1 MSYLC
6 KKYVSCL
13 LLFTNALLRMCENK
27 CNFAP
32 SFIANSKIYIMNRV
46 LLFFA
51 LLLGMVCAL
60 PVSAQVSGVIVDETG
75 EPIIGASILEK
86 GTTNGT
92 ITDFDGNFTLDVAE
106 GAILEISYVG
116 YASQSLPAQANM
128 NVVLRED
135 TEVLEEVVVVGY
147 GVQKKSDLTGAISQV
162 NEKDLQKT
170 PAPSIGVALEGRAA
184 GLQVTGSGAPGSN
197 VSLNIRGIGS
207 INNSQPLIV
216 IDGVPTDVPLNM
228 INMDDVASVDVLKD
242 ASATAIYGS
251 RGAYGVVIITTKK
264 GENEKG
270 HISLKGS
277 FGFDQLQR
285 TLPLLKAYQFA
296 SLHNEMMAAAGQPQ
310 YPGYADP
317 LALGDGTDWMS
328 QLWQFAPT
336 QNYCLSYSG
345 GTQKSNFYVS
355 GAYYD
360 QRGIIKTTAYKRLT
374 IQFNHDTQL
383 FDWLKFGHKLSLN
396 HDIKS
401 GGEYNIQNTMRA
413 LPTQPIYNEDGSW
426 AGPVGLAMYVG
437 DIANPIGKMKENTST
452 TKGYNL
458 LGNIYAEIKPLDWLI
473 FKTTFG
479 MQVMYW
485 DTEGWTP
492 KYDWQPIAQPESQV
506 FRSFDKSVTWLW
518 DNTLTFIKTF
528 NQKHSFSAMI
538 GSSMQSNTYE
548 YMSGT
553 VQGFISESAR
563 QLSNGLLEPTIGGN
577 KSDWALL
584 SFMSRVTYGYDNR
597 YLLTATFR
605 ADGSS
610 RFAKKN
616 RWGFFPSVAVAWRM
630 SEEHW
635 FEKNFWL
642 TDLKLRAGYGLTG
655 NQASVGNYAYASQLQ
670 TVQYVFGDKQVAG
683 LAPWV
688 LPNPNVRWETVE
700 QYNVGADLSFFDQR
714 LHATVDWYI
723 KNTNDMLVPMSVP
736 ISSGYSDE
744 AVPSINAGRMR
755 NTGVEVSL
763 NSLNFKGDFTWTTT
777 VNFAYNRNIILSL
790 NDDVPMYFDC
800 NVHKIGYPVAAFY
813 GYVTDGIFQ
822 TQEEVDM
829 HAVQTIG
836 SDKYTS
842 TQPGD
847 IRFKD
852 LNGDGVINEDD
863 RTILGSPTPAWTF
876 SMNNRFEFYGVDIE
890 IYLQGA
896 AGNKIYNGNRSTLE
910 AMSVAQNQ
918 MTTVLDR
925 WRPGNPSNT
934 MPRAVFSDPNKN
946 NRVSDRFLEPGDYL
960 RLKSI
965 TVGYTLPK
973 KYTKKALM
981 DEVRLSI
988 SGANLYTLTR
998 YKGLDPEVGGS
1009 GIDSNVYPLTR
1020 NFTFGLNIIF

>member
-1 MSYLC
+1 M
-6 KKYVSCL
+6 
-13 LLFTNALLRMCENK
+13 
-27 CNFAP
+27 
-32 SFIANSKIYIMNRV
+32 
-46 LLFFA
+46 
-51 LLLGMVCAL
+51 
-60 PVSAQVSGVIVDETG
+60 
-75 EPIIGASILEK
+75 
-86 GTTNGT
+86 
-92 ITDFDGNFTLDVAE
+92 DVAE
-106 GAILEISYVG
+106 GATLEISYVG
-116 YASQSLPAQANM
+116 YATQSLKAAAGM
-128 NVVLRED
+128 HVVLKED

-147 GVQKKSDLTGAISQV
+147 GVQKKSDLTGSISQV
-162 NEKDLQKT
+162 SEKDLQKT
-170 PAPSIGVALEGRAA
+170 PAPSLGSALEGRAA

-228 INMDDVASVDVLKD
+228 INMDDVATVDVLKD

-296 SLHNEMMAAAGQPQ
+296 SLHNEMMANAGQPQ
-310 YPGYADP
+310 NPAFADP
-317 LALGDGTDWMS
+317 KALGDGTDWMS
-328 QLWQFAPT
+328 ELWQFAPT
-336 QNYCLSYSG
+336 QNYSLSYSG

-355 GAYYD
+355 GAFYD
-360 QRGIIKTTAYKRLT
+360 QKGIIKTTAYRRITL
-374 IQFNHDTQL
+374 QFNHDTQL
-383 FDWLKFGHKLSLN
+383 LNWLKFGHKLSLN

-413 LPTQPIYNEDGSW
+413 LPTQAIKNEDGTW

-437 DIANPIGKMKENTST
+437 DIANPVGKMMENTSS

-479 MQVMYW
+479 IQVMYW
-485 DTEGWTP
+485 DQQSWTP
-492 KYDWQPIAQPESQV
+492 AYDWQPIAQPESQA
-506 FRSFDKSVTWLW
+506 FRSFDKSITWLW
-518 DNTLTFIKTF
+518 DNTLSFVKTF
-528 NQKHSFSAMI
+528 KDKHNFTAMI
-538 GSSMQSNTYE
+538 GSSMQANDYE
-548 YMSGT
+548 FMSGA
-553 VQGFISESAR
+553 VQGFVSENAR
-563 QLSNGLLEPTIGGN
+563 QLSNGLLEPTIYGN

-584 SFMSRVTYGYDNR
+584 SFMGRVTYGYDNR

-616 RWGFFPSVAVAWRM
+616 RWGYFPSVALAWRM

-635 FEKNFWL
+635 FKKSFWL
-642 TDLKLRAGYGLTG
+642 TDFKLRAGYGLTG
-655 NQASVGNYAYASQLQ
+655 NQASVSNYAYASKLQ
-670 TVQYVFGDKQVAG
+670 TVQYSFGDKQVGG
-683 LAPWV
+683 LAPWE

-700 QYNVGADLSFFDQR
+700 QYNVGADFAFFDQR
-714 LHATVDWYI
+714 LHVTVDWYI

-744 AVPSINAGRMR
+744 AVPSINAGKMR

-763 NSLNFKGDFTWTTT
+763 NSLNFKKKNFTWTTT
-777 VNFAYNRNIILSL
+777 VNFAYNRNMILSL

-800 NVHKIGYPVAAFY
+800 NIHKVGYPVAAFY

-822 TQEEVDM
+822 SQEEVEQ

-836 SDKYTS
+836 SDQYTS

-863 RTILGSPTPAWTF
+863 RTILGSPTPSWTF

-890 IYLQGA
+890 LYLQGA
-896 AGNKIYNGNRSTLE
+896 AGNMIYNGNRSTLE

-918 MTTVLDR
+918 LTSTLDR
-925 WRPGNPSNT
+925 WRPDYHST
-934 MPRAVFSDPNKN
+934 MMPRAVFSDPNKN
-946 NRVSDRFLEPGDYL
+946 NRVSDRFLEKGDYL

-965 TVGYTLPK
+965 TIGYTLPK
-973 KYTKKALM
+973 HLTSKARM
-981 DEVRLSI
+981 DEVRFSV
-988 SGANLYTLTR
+988 SGQNLYTFTR
-998 YKGLDPEVGGS
+998 YTGLDPEVGGS

-1020 NFTFGLNIIF
+1020 NFTFGINITF

>member
-1 MSYLC
+1 MV
-6 KKYVSCL
+6 KKFLKLSMLCL
-13 LLFTNALLRMCENK
+13 LLACT
-27 CNFAP
+27 
-32 SFIANSKIYIMNRV
+32 
-46 LLFFA
+46 
-51 LLLGMVCAL
+51 L
-60 PVSAQVSGVIVDETG
+60 PLCAQVSGVIVDETG

-92 ITDFDGNFTLDVAE
+92 ITDFDGNFVLDVAE
-106 GAILEISYVG
+106 GATLEISYVG
-116 YASQSLPAQANM
+116 YATQSLPAHADM
-128 NVVLRED
+128 HVVLKED

-147 GVQKKSDLTGAISQV
+147 GVQKKSDLTGSIAQV

-170 PAPSIGVALEGRAA
+170 PAPSLGSALEGRAA

-270 HISLKGS
+270 HINLKAS

-296 SLHNEMMAAAGQPQ
+296 SLHNEMMANAGQPQ
-310 YPGYADP
+310 NPLFADP
-317 LALGDGTDWMS
+317 MTLGAGTDWMS
-328 QLWQFAPT
+328 ELWQFAPT
-336 QNYCLSYSG
+336 QNYSLSYSG
-345 GTQKSNFYVS
+345 GTKKSNFYVS
-355 GAYYD
+355 GAFYD
-360 QRGIIKTTAYKRLT
+360 QKGIIKTTAYRRITL
-374 IQFNHDTQL
+374 QFNHDTQL

-396 HDIKS
+396 HDVKS

-413 LPTQPIYNEDGSW
+413 LPTQAIYNEDGSW

-437 DIANPIGKMKENTST
+437 DIANPIGKMKMNTSS

-485 DTEGWTP
+485 DTESWTP
-492 KYDWQPIAQPESQV
+492 AYDWQPIVQPESQV
-506 FRSFDKSVTWLW
+506 FHSFDKSVTWLW
-518 DNTLTFIKTF
+518 DNTLSFVKTF
-528 NQKHSFSAMI
+528 NDKHNFTAMI
-538 GSSMQSNTYE
+538 GSSMQANAYE
-548 YMSGT
+548 FMSGA
-553 VQGFISESAR
+553 VQGFVSENAR
-563 QLSNGLLEPTIGGN
+563 QLSNGLLEPTIYGN
-577 KSDWALL
+577 KSDWSLL
-584 SFMSRVTYGYDNR
+584 SFMGRVTYGYDNR
-597 YLLTATFR
+597 YLVTATFR

-616 RWGFFPSVAVAWRM
+616 RWGFFPSVALAWRM
-630 SEEHW
+630 SEENW
-635 FEKNFWL
+635 FEKTFWL
-642 TDLKLRAGYGLTG
+642 SDLKLRAGYGLTG

-670 TVQYVFGDKQVAG
+670 TVQYVFGDKQVGG

-700 QYNVGADLSFFDQR
+700 QYNVGADFAFFDQR

-763 NSLNFKGDFTWTTT
+763 NSLNFKKTNFTWTTT
-777 VNFAYNRNIILSL
+777 VNLAYNHNVILSL
-790 NDDVPMYFDC
+790 NDNVPMYFDC
-800 NVHKIGYPVAAFY
+800 NIHKVGYPVAAFY

-822 TQEEVDM
+822 TEEEVNL

-836 SDKYTS
+836 SDKFTS

-863 RTILGSPTPAWTF
+863 RTILGTPTPSWTF
-876 SMNNRFEFYGVDIE
+876 SMNNRFEFYGVDVE
-890 IYLQGA
+890 VYLQGA

-918 MTTVLDR
+918 LTSTLDR
-925 WRPGNPSNT
+925 WRPDYHSTT

-946 NRVSDRFLEPGDYL
+946 NRVSDRFLESGDYL

-965 TVGYTLPK
+965 TIGYTLPK
-973 KYTKKALM
+973 KYTQKALM
-981 DEVRLSI
+981 EEVRFSI
-988 SGANLYTLTR
+988 SGQNLYTLTR
-998 YKGLDPEVGGS
+998 YTGLDPEVGGS
-1009 GIDSNVYPLTR
+1009 GIDSNVYPMTR
-1020 NFTFGLNIIF
+1020 NFTFGLNITF

>member
-1 MSYLC
+1 MKRLSKL
-6 KKYVSCL
+6 SIIWML
-13 LLFTNALLRMCENK
+13 LT
-27 CNFAP
+27 
-32 SFIANSKIYIMNRV
+32 
-46 LLFFA
+46 
-51 LLLGMVCAL
+51 CAL
-60 PVSAQVSGVIVDETG
+60 PLSAQVTGVIVDETG

-106 GAILEISYVG
+106 GATLEISYVG
-116 YASQSLPAQANM
+116 YATQSLKAAVSM
-128 NVVLRED
+128 HVVMKED

-147 GVQKKSDLTGAISQV
+147 GVQKKSDLTGSIAQV
-162 NEKDLQKT
+162 TEKDLQKQ

-296 SLHNEMMAAAGQPQ
+296 SLHNEMMANAGQPQ
-310 YPGYADP
+310 NPAFADP
-317 LALGDGTDWMS
+317 TALGDGTDWMS

-336 QNYCLSYSG
+336 QNYSLSYSG
-345 GTQKSNFYVS
+345 GTKKSNFYVS
-355 GAYYD
+355 GAFYD
-360 QRGIIKTTAYKRLT
+360 QKGIIQTTAYRRITL
-374 IQFNHDTQL
+374 QFNHDTQL

-413 LPTQPIYNEDGSW
+413 LPTQAIYNEDGSW

-437 DIANPIGKMKENTST
+437 DIANPIGKMKMNTSA

-479 MQVMYW
+479 IQVMYW
-485 DTEGWTP
+485 DKESWTP
-492 KYDWQPIAQPESQV
+492 AYDWQPIAQPESQV
-506 FRSFDKSVTWLW
+506 FRSFDKSITWLW
-518 DNTLTFIKTF
+518 DNTLSFVKTF
-528 NQKHSFSAMI
+528 KDKHNFTAMI
-538 GSSMQSNTYE
+538 GSSMQANDYE
-548 YMSGT
+548 FMSGA
-553 VQGFISESAR
+553 VQGFVSENAR
-563 QLSNGLLEPTIGGN
+563 QLSNGLLEPTIYGN

-584 SFMSRVTYGYDNR
+584 SFMGRVTYGYDNR

-616 RWGFFPSVAVAWRM
+616 RWGYFPSVALAWRM

-635 FEKNFWL
+635 FKKSFWL

-670 TVQYVFGDKQVAG
+670 TVQYSFGDKQVGG

-700 QYNVGADLSFFDQR
+700 QYNVGADFSFFDQR

-763 NSLNFKGDFTWTTT
+763 NSLNFKKTNFTWTTT
-777 VNFAYNRNIILSL
+777 VNFAYNHNMILSL
-790 NDDVPMYFDC
+790 NDNVPMYFDC
-800 NVHKIGYPVAAFY
+800 NIHKVGYPVAAFY

-822 TQEEVDM
+822 TQEEVDQ

-863 RTILGSPTPAWTF
+863 RTILGSPTPTWTF
-876 SMNNRFEFYGVDIE
+876 SMSNRFEFYGVDIE

-918 MTTVLDR
+918 LTTVLDR
-925 WRPGNPSNT
+925 WRPDYHSTT

-946 NRVSDRFLEPGDYL
+946 NRVSDRFLEDGDYL
-960 RLKSI
+960 RLKNI
-965 TVGYTLPK
+965 TIGYTLPK

-981 DEVRLSI
+981 EEVRFSI
-988 SGANLYTLTR
+988 SGQNLYTLTR
-998 YKGLDPEVGGS
+998 YTGLDPEVGGS

-1020 NFTFGLNIIF
+1020 NFTFGLNITF

>member
-1 MSYLC
+1 MKRLSKFSILW
-6 KKYVSCL
+6 
-13 LLFTNALLRMCENK
+13 
-27 CNFAP
+27 
-32 SFIANSKIYIMNRV
+32 SFLACTLSI
-46 LLFFA
+46 
-51 LLLGMVCAL
+51 
-60 PVSAQVSGVIVDETG
+60 SAQVGGVIVDETG

-106 GAILEISYVG
+106 GATLEISYVG
-116 YASQSLPAQANM
+116 YATQSLKAAAGM
-128 NVVLRED
+128 HVVLKED

-147 GVQKKSDLTGAISQV
+147 GVQKKSDLTGSISQV
-162 NEKDLQKT
+162 SEKDLQKT
-170 PAPSIGVALEGRAA
+170 PAPSLGSALEGRAA

-228 INMDDVASVDVLKD
+228 INMDDVATVDVLKD

-296 SLHNEMMAAAGQPQ
+296 SLHNEMMANAGQPQ
-310 YPGYADP
+310 NPAFADP
-317 LALGDGTDWMS
+317 KALGDGTDWMS
-328 QLWQFAPT
+328 ELWQFAPT
-336 QNYCLSYSG
+336 QNYSLSYSG

-355 GAYYD
+355 GAFYD
-360 QRGIIKTTAYKRLT
+360 QKGIIKTTAYRRITL
-374 IQFNHDTQL
+374 QFNHDTQL
-383 FDWLKFGHKLSLN
+383 LNWLKFGHKLSLN

-413 LPTQPIYNEDGSW
+413 LPTQAIKNEDGTW

-437 DIANPIGKMKENTST
+437 DIANPVGKMMENTSS

-479 MQVMYW
+479 IQVMYW
-485 DTEGWTP
+485 DQQSWTP
-492 KYDWQPIAQPESQV
+492 AYDWQPIAQPESQV
-506 FRSFDKSVTWLW
+506 FRSFDKSITWLW
-518 DNTLTFIKTF
+518 DNTLSFVKTF
-528 NQKHSFSAMI
+528 KDKHNFTAMI
-538 GSSMQSNTYE
+538 GSSMQANDYE
-548 YMSGT
+548 FMSGA
-553 VQGFISESAR
+553 VQGFVSENAR
-563 QLSNGLLEPTIGGN
+563 QLSNGLLEPTIYGN

-584 SFMSRVTYGYDNR
+584 SFMGRVTYGYDNR

-616 RWGFFPSVAVAWRM
+616 RWGYFPSVALAWRM

-635 FEKNFWL
+635 FKKSFWL
-642 TDLKLRAGYGLTG
+642 TDFKLRAGYGLTG
-655 NQASVGNYAYASQLQ
+655 NQASVSNYAYASKLQ
-670 TVQYVFGDKQVAG
+670 TVQYSFGDKQVGG
-683 LAPWV
+683 LAPWE

-700 QYNVGADLSFFDQR
+700 QYNVGADFAFFDQR

-744 AVPSINAGRMR
+744 AVPSINAGKMR

-763 NSLNFKGDFTWTTT
+763 NSLNFKKKNFTWTTT
-777 VNFAYNRNIILSL
+777 VNFAYNRNMILSL

-800 NVHKIGYPVAAFY
+800 NIHKVGYPVAAFY

-822 TQEEVDM
+822 SQEEVDQ

-836 SDKYTS
+836 SDQYTS

-863 RTILGSPTPAWTF
+863 RTILGSPTPSWTF

-890 IYLQGA
+890 LYLQGA
-896 AGNKIYNGNRSTLE
+896 AGNMIYNGNRSTLE

-918 MTTVLDR
+918 LTSTLDR
-925 WRPGNPSNT
+925 WRPDYHSTT

-946 NRVSDRFLEPGDYL
+946 NRVSDRFLEKGDYL

-965 TVGYTLPK
+965 TIGYTLPK
-973 KYTKKALM
+973 HLTSKARM
-981 DEVRLSI
+981 DEVRFSV
-988 SGANLYTLTR
+988 SGQNLYTFTR
-998 YKGLDPEVGGS
+998 YTGLDPEVGGS

-1020 NFTFGLNIIF
+1020 NFTFGINITF

>member
-1 MSYLC
+1 MKRLSKFSILW
-6 KKYVSCL
+6 
-13 LLFTNALLRMCENK
+13 LFLACTL
-27 CNFAP
+27 
-32 SFIANSKIYIMNRV
+32 SI
-46 LLFFA
+46 
-51 LLLGMVCAL
+51 
-60 PVSAQVSGVIVDETG
+60 SAQVGGVIVDETG

-106 GAILEISYVG
+106 GATLEISYVG
-116 YASQSLPAQANM
+116 YATQSLKAAAGM
-128 NVVLRED
+128 HVVLKED

-147 GVQKKSDLTGAISQV
+147 GVQKKSDLTGSISQV
-162 NEKDLQKT
+162 SEKDLQKT
-170 PAPSIGVALEGRAA
+170 PAPSLGSALEGRAA

-228 INMDDVASVDVLKD
+228 INMDDVATVDVLKD

-296 SLHNEMMAAAGQPQ
+296 SLHNEMMANAGQPQ
-310 YPGYADP
+310 NPAFADP
-317 LALGDGTDWMS
+317 KALGDGTDWMS
-328 QLWQFAPT
+328 ELWQFAPT
-336 QNYCLSYSG
+336 QNYSLSYSG

-355 GAYYD
+355 GAFYD
-360 QRGIIKTTAYKRLT
+360 QKGIIKTTAYRRITL
-374 IQFNHDTQL
+374 QFNHDTQL
-383 FDWLKFGHKLSLN
+383 LNWLKFGHKLSLN

-413 LPTQPIYNEDGSW
+413 LPTQAIKNEDGTW

-437 DIANPIGKMKENTST
+437 DIANPVGKMMENTSS

-479 MQVMYW
+479 IQVMYW
-485 DTEGWTP
+485 DQQSWTP
-492 KYDWQPIAQPESQV
+492 AYDWQPIAQPESQA
-506 FRSFDKSVTWLW
+506 FRSFDKSITWLW
-518 DNTLTFIKTF
+518 DNTLSFVKTF
-528 NQKHSFSAMI
+528 KDKHNFTAMI
-538 GSSMQSNTYE
+538 GSSMQANDYE
-548 YMSGT
+548 FMSGA
-553 VQGFISESAR
+553 VQGFVSENAR
-563 QLSNGLLEPTIGGN
+563 QLSNGLLEPTIYGN

-584 SFMSRVTYGYDNR
+584 SFMGRVTYGYDNR

-616 RWGFFPSVAVAWRM
+616 RWGYFPSVALAWRM

-635 FEKNFWL
+635 FKKSFWL
-642 TDLKLRAGYGLTG
+642 TDFKLRAGYGLTG
-655 NQASVGNYAYASQLQ
+655 NQASVSNYAYASKLQ
-670 TVQYVFGDKQVAG
+670 TVQYSFGDKQVGG
-683 LAPWV
+683 LAPWE

-700 QYNVGADLSFFDQR
+700 QYNVGADFAFFDQR

-744 AVPSINAGRMR
+744 AVPSINAGKMR

-763 NSLNFKGDFTWTTT
+763 NSLNFKKKNFTWTTT
-777 VNFAYNRNIILSL
+777 VNFAYNRNMILSL

-800 NVHKIGYPVAAFY
+800 NIHKVGYPVAAFY

-822 TQEEVDM
+822 SQEEVDQ

-836 SDKYTS
+836 SDQYTS

-863 RTILGSPTPAWTF
+863 RTILGSPTPSWTF

-890 IYLQGA
+890 LYLQGA
-896 AGNKIYNGNRSTLE
+896 AGNMIYNGNRSTLE

-918 MTTVLDR
+918 LTSTLDR
-925 WRPGNPSNT
+925 WRLDYHSTT

-946 NRVSDRFLEPGDYL
+946 NRVSDRFLEKGDYL

-965 TVGYTLPK
+965 TIGYTLPK
-973 KYTKKALM
+973 HLTSKARM
-981 DEVRLSI
+981 DEVRFSV
-988 SGANLYTLTR
+988 SGQNLYTFTR
-998 YKGLDPEVGGS
+998 YTGLDPEVGGS

-1020 NFTFGLNIIF
+1020 NFTFGINITF

>member
-1 MSYLC
+1 MKRLSKFSILW
-6 KKYVSCL
+6 
-13 LLFTNALLRMCENK
+13 LFLACTL
-27 CNFAP
+27 
-32 SFIANSKIYIMNRV
+32 SI
-46 LLFFA
+46 
-51 LLLGMVCAL
+51 
-60 PVSAQVSGVIVDETG
+60 SAQVGGVIVDETG

-106 GAILEISYVG
+106 GATLEISYVG
-116 YASQSLPAQANM
+116 YATQSLKAAAGM
-128 NVVLRED
+128 HVVLKED

-147 GVQKKSDLTGAISQV
+147 GVQKKSDLTGSISQV
-162 NEKDLQKT
+162 SEKDLQKT
-170 PAPSIGVALEGRAA
+170 PAPSLGSALEGRAA

-228 INMDDVASVDVLKD
+228 INMDDVATVDVLKD

-296 SLHNEMMAAAGQPQ
+296 SLHNEMMANAGQPQ
-310 YPGYADP
+310 NPAFADP
-317 LALGDGTDWMS
+317 KALGDGTDWMS
-328 QLWQFAPT
+328 ELWQFAPT
-336 QNYCLSYSG
+336 QNYSLSYSG

-355 GAYYD
+355 GAFYD
-360 QRGIIKTTAYKRLT
+360 QKGIIKTTAYRRITL
-374 IQFNHDTQL
+374 QFNHDTQL
-383 FDWLKFGHKLSLN
+383 LNWLKFGHKLSLN

-413 LPTQPIYNEDGSW
+413 LPTQAIKNEDGTW

-437 DIANPIGKMKENTST
+437 DIANPVGKMMENTSS

-479 MQVMYW
+479 IQVMYW
-485 DTEGWTP
+485 DQQSWTP
-492 KYDWQPIAQPESQV
+492 AYDWQPIAQPESQA
-506 FRSFDKSVTWLW
+506 FRSFDKSITWLW
-518 DNTLTFIKTF
+518 DNTLSFVKTF
-528 NQKHSFSAMI
+528 KDKHNFTAMI
-538 GSSMQSNTYE
+538 GSSMQANDYE
-548 YMSGT
+548 FMSGA
-553 VQGFISESAR
+553 VQGFVSENAR
-563 QLSNGLLEPTIGGN
+563 QLSNGLLEPTIYGN

-584 SFMSRVTYGYDNR
+584 SFMGRVTYGYDNR

-616 RWGFFPSVAVAWRM
+616 RWGYFPSVALAWRM

-635 FEKNFWL
+635 FKKSFWL
-642 TDLKLRAGYGLTG
+642 TDFKLRAGYGLTG
-655 NQASVGNYAYASQLQ
+655 NQASVSNYAYASKLQ
-670 TVQYVFGDKQVAG
+670 TVQYSFGDKQVGG
-683 LAPWV
+683 LAPWE

-700 QYNVGADLSFFDQR
+700 QYNVGADFAFFDQR

-744 AVPSINAGRMR
+744 AVPSINAGKMR

-763 NSLNFKGDFTWTTT
+763 NSLNFKKKNFTWTTT
-777 VNFAYNRNIILSL
+777 VNFAYNRNMILSL

-800 NVHKIGYPVAAFY
+800 NIHKVGYPVAAFY

-822 TQEEVDM
+822 SQEEVDQ

-836 SDKYTS
+836 SDPYTS

-852 LNGDGVINEDD
+852 INGDGVINEDD
-863 RTILGSPTPAWTF
+863 RTILGSPTPSWTF

-890 IYLQGA
+890 LYLQGA
-896 AGNKIYNGNRSTLE
+896 AGNMIYNGNRSTLE

-918 MTTVLDR
+918 LTSTLDR
-925 WRPGNPSNT
+925 WRPDYHSTT

-946 NRVSDRFLEPGDYL
+946 NRVSDRFLEKGDYL

-965 TVGYTLPK
+965 TIGYTLPK
-973 KYTKKALM
+973 HLTSKARM
-981 DEVRLSI
+981 DEVRFSV
-988 SGANLYTLTR
+988 SGQNLYTFTR
-998 YKGLDPEVGGS
+998 YTGLDPEVGGS

-1020 NFTFGLNIIF
+1020 NFTFGINITF

>member
-1 MSYLC
+1 MNTKSIPITLI
-6 KKYVSCL
+6 
-13 LLFTNALLRMCENK
+13 LLFACV
-27 CNFAP
+27 FP
-32 SFIANSKIYIMNRV
+32 FW
-46 LLFFA
+46 
-51 LLLGMVCAL
+51 
-60 PVSAQVSGVIVDETG
+60 AQVSGVILDENG
-75 EPIIGASILEK
+75 EPVIGASILEK

-92 ITDFDGNFTLDVAE
+92 ITDFDGNFMLDVAE
-106 GAILEISYVG
+106 GATLEISYVG
-116 YASQSLPAQANM
+116 YATQSLPAAANM
-128 NVVLRED
+128 RIVLKED

-162 NEKDLQKT
+162 TEKDLQKV

-264 GENEKG
+264 GDNEKG
-270 HISLKGS
+270 HINLKAS

-285 TLPLLKAYQFA
+285 TLSLLKAYQFA
-296 SLHNEMMAAAGQPQ
+296 SLHNEMMEAAGQPQ
-310 YPGYADP
+310 YSGYADP
-317 LALGDGTDWMS
+317 LVFGDGTDWMS
-328 QLWQFAPT
+328 ELWQFAPT
-336 QNYCLSYSG
+336 QNYSLSYSG
-345 GTQKSNFYVS
+345 GTKKSNFYVS

-360 QRGIIKTTAYKRLT
+360 QKGIIKTTAYKRLT
-374 IQFNHDTQL
+374 LQFNHDTQL

-401 GGEYNIQNTMRA
+401 GGAYNIQNTMRA
-413 LPTQPIYNEDGSW
+413 LPTQPIYNEDGTW

-437 DIANPIGKMKENTST
+437 DIANPIGKMMENTST
-452 TKGYNL
+452 TKGYNI
-458 LGNIYAEIKPLDWLI
+458 LGNIYAEIKPVDWLI

-479 MQVMYW
+479 IQALFW
-485 DTEGWTP
+485 DKEGWTP
-492 KYDWQPIAQPESQV
+492 KYDWQPIAQPESEAS
-506 FRSFDKSVTWLW
+506 REFDKSITWLW
-518 DNTLTFIKTF
+518 DNTLTFVKTF
-528 NQKHSFSAMI
+528 KQKHNFTAMI
-538 GSSMQSNTYE
+538 GSSMQANTYE
-548 YMSGT
+548 FMSGS
-553 VQGFISESAR
+553 VQGFISETAK
-563 QLSNGLLEPTIGGN
+563 QLSNGLLEPTIYGN

-584 SFMSRVTYGYDNR
+584 SFMGRVTYGYDNR

-616 RWGFFPSVAVAWRM
+616 RWGYFPSVALAWRM

-642 TDLKLRAGYGLTG
+642 SDLKLRAGYGQTG

-670 TVQYVFGDKQVAG
+670 TVQYVLGDKQVPG

-700 QYNVGADLSFFDQR
+700 QYNVGADFAFFDQR

-723 KNTNDMLVPMSVP
+723 KNTHDMLVPMSVP

-763 NSLNFKGDFTWTTT
+763 NSLNFKKTNFTWTTT
-777 VNFAYNRNIILSL
+777 VNFAYNHNTILSL

-800 NVHKIGYPVAAFY
+800 NIHKVGYPVAAFY

-836 SDKYTS
+836 SDKYSS

-852 LNGDGVINEDD
+852 LNGDGIINEDD
-863 RTILGSPTPAWTF
+863 RTVLGSPTPTWTF
-876 SMNNRFEFYGVDIE
+876 SMNNRFGFYGVDVE
-890 IYLQGA
+890 VYLQGA

-925 WRPGNPSNT
+925 WRPDNPTNT

-946 NRVSDRFLEPGDYL
+946 NRVSDRFLESGDYL

-965 TVGYTLPK
+965 TIGYTLPK

-981 DEVRLSI
+981 DEVRFSF
-988 SGANLYTLTR
+988 SGQNLYTLTR
-998 YKGLDPEVGGS
+998 YTGLDPEVGGS

-1020 NFTFGLNIIF
+1020 NFTFGLNITF

>member
-1 MSYLC
+1 MKRKTILSI
-6 KKYVSCL
+6 
-13 LLFTNALLRMCENK
+13 
-27 CNFAP
+27 
-32 SFIANSKIYIMNRV
+32 FI
-46 LLFFA
+46 F
-51 LLLGMVCAL
+51 LLGGMSMLC
-60 PVSAQVSGVIVDETG
+60 AQVTGVIVDETG

-92 ITDFDGNFTLDVAE
+92 ITDFDGNFVLNVAE
-106 GAILEISYVG
+106 GAMLEISYVG
-116 YASQSLPAQANM
+116 YASQTLPAAATM
-128 NVVLRED
+128 NVVLKED
-135 TEVLEEVVVVGY
+135 TEVLDEVVVVGY

-162 NEKDLQKT
+162 SEKDLQKT

-264 GENEKG
+264 GENEQG
-270 HISLKGS
+270 HISIKAS
-277 FGFDQLQR
+277 YGFDHIQR
-285 TLPLLKAYQFA
+285 KMSLLNAYQFA
-296 SLHNEMMAAAGQPQ
+296 SLHNEMMAAAGLPQ
-310 YPGYADP
+310 YLGYENP
-317 LALGDGTDWMS
+317 MALGVGTDWME
-328 QLWQFAPT
+328 QLWQYAPT
-336 QNYCLSYSG
+336 QNYSLSYSG
-345 GTQKSNFYVS
+345 GTKKSNFYVS

-360 QRGIIKTTAYKRLT
+360 QKGIIKTTDYKRITL
-374 IQFNHDTQL
+374 QFNHDTQL

-396 HDIKS
+396 HDIKAS
-401 GGEYNIQNTMRA
+401 GEYNIQNAMRA

-437 DIANPIGKMKENTST
+437 DIANPIGKMMENTSQ

-458 LGNIYAEIKPLDWLI
+458 LGNIYAEIKPVDWII

-479 MQVMYW
+479 FQAMFW

-492 KYDWQPIAQPESQV
+492 AYDWQPIAQPESQV
-506 FRSFDKSVTWLW
+506 FREYDKSITWLW
-518 DNTLTFIKTF
+518 DNTLTFVKTF
-528 NQKHSFSAMI
+528 KQKHNFSAMV
-538 GSSMQSNTYE
+538 GSSMQANTYE
-548 YMSGT
+548 YMNGT

-563 QLSNGLLEPTIGGN
+563 QLSNGLLEPTMVGN

-584 SFMSRVTYGYDNR
+584 SFMGRVTYGYDNR
-597 YLLTATFR
+597 YLLTATVR

-616 RWGFFPSVAVAWRM
+616 RWGIFPSVALAWRM

-642 TDLKLRAGYGLTG
+642 TDLKLRAGYGQTG

-670 TVQYVFGDKQVAG
+670 TVQYVFGDKQVPG

-714 LHATVDWYI
+714 LHATLDWYI

-744 AVPSINAGRMR
+744 AVPNINAGRMR

-763 NSLNFKGDFTWTTT
+763 NSLNFKGAFTWTTT
-777 VNFAYNRNIILSL
+777 VNFSYNHNLLLSL

-800 NVHKIGYPVAAFY
+800 NVHKVGYPVAAFY

-822 TQEEVDM
+822 TQEEIDN
-829 HAVQTIG
+829 HAIQTVG
-836 SDKYTS
+836 SDPYTS

-852 LNGDGVINEDD
+852 LNNDGVINEDD
-863 RTILGSPTPAWTF
+863 RTILGSPTPTWTF

-890 IYLQGA
+890 LYLQGA
-896 AGNKIYNGNRSTLE
+896 AGNKIYNGNRATLE

-918 MTTVLDR
+918 STSTLDR
-925 WRPGNPSNT
+925 WRQDNPSQT

-946 NRVSDRFLEPGDYL
+946 NRTSDRFLEPGDYL
-960 RLKSI
+960 RIKNI
-965 TVGYTLPK
+965 TIGYTLPK

-981 DEVRLSI
+981 DEVRFSV
-988 SGANLYTLTR
+988 SGQNLYTLTR
-998 YKGLDPEVGGS
+998 YTGLDPEVGGS

-1020 NFTFGLNIIF
+1020 NFTFGLNIVF

>member
-1 MSYLC
+1 M
-6 KKYVSCL
+6 KKRLAKLSILWL
-13 LLFTNALLRMCENK
+13 LLACTLSL
-27 CNFAP
+27 
-32 SFIANSKIYIMNRV
+32 
-46 LLFFA
+46 
-51 LLLGMVCAL
+51 
-60 PVSAQVSGVIVDETG
+60 SAQVSGVIVDETG

-106 GAILEISYVG
+106 GATLEISYVG
-116 YASQSLPAQANM
+116 YATQSLAAAAGM
-128 NVVLRED
+128 RVVLKED

-147 GVQKKSDLTGAISQV
+147 GVQKKSDLTGSISQV
-162 NEKDLQKT
+162 SEKDLQKT
-170 PAPSIGVALEGRAA
+170 PAPSLGSALEGRAA
-184 GLQVTGSGAPGSN
+184 GLQVTGVGAPGDN
-197 VSLNIRGIGS
+197 VRLTIRGVGS
-207 INNSQPLIV
+207 IENSDPLIV

-251 RGAYGVVIITTKK
+251 RGAYGVVIITTKR

-296 SLHNEMMAAAGQPQ
+296 SLHNEMMANAGEPQ
-310 YPGYADP
+310 NPAFADP
-317 LALGDGTDWMS
+317 KALGDGTDWMS
-328 QLWQFAPT
+328 ELWQFAPT
-336 QNYCLSYSG
+336 QNYSLSYSG

-355 GAYYD
+355 GAFYD
-360 QRGIIKTTAYKRLT
+360 QKGIIKTTAYRRITL
-374 IQFNHDTQL
+374 QFNHDTQIL
-383 FDWLKFGHKLSLN
+383 NWLKFGHKLSLN
-396 HDIKS
+396 HDVKS

-413 LPTQPIYNEDGSW
+413 LPTQAIFNEDGSW

-437 DIANPIGKMKENTST
+437 DIANPIGKMKMNTNS

-479 MQVMYW
+479 IQVMYW
-485 DTEGWTP
+485 DKQSWTP
-492 KYDWQPIAQPESQV
+492 AYDWQPIAQPESQV
-506 FRSFDKSVTWLW
+506 FRSFDKSITWLW
-518 DNTLTFIKTF
+518 DNTLSFVKTF
-528 NQKHSFSAMI
+528 KEKHNFTAMI
-538 GSSMQSNTYE
+538 GSSMQANDYE
-548 YMSGT
+548 FMSGA
-553 VQGFISESAR
+553 VQGFVSENAR
-563 QLSNGLLEPTIGGN
+563 QLSNGLLEPTIYGN

-584 SFMSRVTYGYDNR
+584 SFMGRVTYGYDNR

-616 RWGFFPSVAVAWRM
+616 RWGYFPSVALAWRM

-635 FEKNFWL
+635 FKKSFWL

-655 NQASVGNYAYASQLQ
+655 NQASVGNYAYASKLQ
-670 TVQYVFGDKQVAG
+670 TVQYSFGDKQVGG
-683 LAPWV
+683 LAPWE

-700 QYNVGADLSFFDQR
+700 QYNVGADFAFFDQR

-744 AVPSINAGRMR
+744 AVPRINAGKMR

-763 NSLNFKGDFTWTTT
+763 NSLNFKNKNFTWTTT
-777 VNFAYNRNIILSL
+777 VNFAYNHNVILSL

-800 NVHKIGYPVAAFY
+800 NIHKVGCPVAAFY

-822 TQEEVDM
+822 TQDEVDQ

-863 RTILGSPTPAWTF
+863 RTILGSPTPSWTF

-890 IYLQGA
+890 LYLQGA
-896 AGNKIYNGNRSTLE
+896 AGNMIYNGNRSTLE

-918 MTTVLDR
+918 LTSTLDR
-925 WRPGNPSNT
+925 WRPDHHSTT

-946 NRVSDRFLEPGDYL
+946 NRVSDRFLEKGDYL

-965 TVGYTLPK
+965 TIGYTLPK
-973 KYTKKALM
+973 HLTMKAHM
-981 DEVRLSI
+981 EEVRFSV
-988 SGANLYTLTR
+988 SGQNLYTFTR
-998 YKGLDPEVGGS
+998 YTGLDPEVGGS

-1020 NFTFGLNIIF
+1020 NFTFGLNITF

>member
-1 MSYLC
+1 M
-6 KKYVSCL
+6 L
-13 LLFTNALLRMCENK
+13 LT
-27 CNFAP
+27 
-32 SFIANSKIYIMNRV
+32 
-46 LLFFA
+46 
-51 LLLGMVCAL
+51 CAL
-60 PVSAQVSGVIVDETG
+60 AMSAQVSGVIVDETG

-92 ITDFDGNFTLDVAE
+92 ITDYDGNFTLDVAE
-106 GAILEISYVG
+106 GAMLDISYVG
-116 YASQSLPAQANM
+116 YAPQSVKATAGM
-128 NVVLRED
+128 HIVLKED

-147 GVQKKSDLTGAISQV
+147 GVQKKSDLTGSISQV
-162 NEKDLQKT
+162 SEKDLQKT
-170 PAPSIGVALEGRAA
+170 PAPSLGSALEGRAA

-228 INMDDVASVDVLKD
+228 INMDDVATVDVLKD

-296 SLHNEMMAAAGQPQ
+296 SLHNEMMANAGQPQ
-310 YPGYADP
+310 NPAFADP
-317 LALGDGTDWMS
+317 TALGDGTDWMS
-328 QLWQFAPT
+328 ELWQFAPT
-336 QNYCLSYSG
+336 QNYSLSYSG

-355 GAYYD
+355 GAFYD
-360 QRGIIKTTAYKRLT
+360 QKGVIKTTAYRRITL
-374 IQFNHDTQL
+374 QFNHDTQL
-383 FDWLKFGHKLSLN
+383 LNWLKFGHKLSLN
-396 HDIKS
+396 HDVKS

-413 LPTQPIYNEDGSW
+413 LPTQAIKNEDGTW

-437 DIANPIGKMKENTST
+437 DIANPVGKMMENTSS

-485 DTEGWTP
+485 DQQSWTP
-492 KYDWQPIAQPESQV
+492 AYDWQPIAQPESQV
-506 FRSFDKSVTWLW
+506 FRSFDKSITWLW
-518 DNTLTFIKTF
+518 DNTLSFVKTF
-528 NQKHSFSAMI
+528 KDKHNFTAMI
-538 GSSMQSNTYE
+538 GSSMQANDYE
-548 YMSGT
+548 FMSGA
-553 VQGFISESAR
+553 VQGFVSENAR
-563 QLSNGLLEPTIGGN
+563 QLSNGLLEPTIYGN

-584 SFMSRVTYGYDNR
+584 SFMGRVTYGYDNR

-616 RWGFFPSVAVAWRM
+616 RWGYFPSVALAWRM

-635 FEKNFWL
+635 FKKSFWL

-655 NQASVGNYAYASQLQ
+655 NQASVGNYAYASKLQ
-670 TVQYVFGDKQVAG
+670 TVQYSFGDKQVGG
-683 LAPWV
+683 LAPWE

-700 QYNVGADLSFFDQR
+700 QYNVGADFAFFDQR

-744 AVPSINAGRMR
+744 AVPSINAGKMR

-763 NSLNFKGDFTWTTT
+763 NSLNFKKKNFTWTTT
-777 VNFAYNRNIILSL
+777 VNFAYNRNMILSL
-790 NDDVPMYFDC
+790 NDNVPMYFDC
-800 NVHKIGYPVAAFY
+800 NIHKVGYPVAAFY

-822 TQEEVDM
+822 TQEEVDQ

-836 SDKYTS
+836 SDPYTS

-863 RTILGSPTPAWTF
+863 RTILGSPTPSWTF

-890 IYLQGA
+890 LYLQGA
-896 AGNKIYNGNRSTLE
+896 AGNMIYNGNRSTLE

-918 MTTVLDR
+918 LTSTLDR
-925 WRPGNPSNT
+925 WRPDYHSTT

-946 NRVSDRFLEPGDYL
+946 NRVSDRFLEKGDYL

-965 TVGYTLPK
+965 TIGYTLPK
-973 KYTKKALM
+973 HLTEKARM
-981 DEVRLSI
+981 EEVRFSI
-988 SGANLYTLTR
+988 SGQNLYTLTS
-998 YKGLDPEVGGS
+998 YTGLDPEVGGS

-1020 NFTFGLNIIF
+1020 NFTFGLNITF

>member
-1 MSYLC
+1 ML
-6 KKYVSCL
+6 CL
-13 LLFTNALLRMCENK
+13 LLACT
-27 CNFAP
+27 
-32 SFIANSKIYIMNRV
+32 
-46 LLFFA
+46 
-51 LLLGMVCAL
+51 L
-60 PVSAQVSGVIVDETG
+60 PLCAQVSGVIVDETG

-92 ITDFDGNFTLDVAE
+92 ITDFDGNFVLDVAE
-106 GAILEISYVG
+106 GATLEISYVG
-116 YASQSLPAQANM
+116 YATQSLPAHADM
-128 NVVLRED
+128 HVVLKED

-147 GVQKKSDLTGAISQV
+147 GVQKKSDLTGSIAQV

-170 PAPSIGVALEGRAA
+170 PAPSLGSALEGRAA

-270 HISLKGS
+270 HINLKAS

-296 SLHNEMMAAAGQPQ
+296 SLHNEMMANAGQPQ
-310 YPGYADP
+310 NPLFADP
-317 LALGDGTDWMS
+317 MTLGAGTDWMS
-328 QLWQFAPT
+328 ELWQFAPT
-336 QNYCLSYSG
+336 QNYSLSYSG
-345 GTQKSNFYVS
+345 GTKKSNFYVS
-355 GAYYD
+355 GAFYD
-360 QRGIIKTTAYKRLT
+360 QKGIIKTTAYRRITL
-374 IQFNHDTQL
+374 QFNHDTQL

-396 HDIKS
+396 HDVKS

-413 LPTQPIYNEDGSW
+413 LPTQAIYNEDGSW

-437 DIANPIGKMKENTST
+437 DIANPIGKMKMNTSS

-485 DTEGWTP
+485 DTESWTP
-492 KYDWQPIAQPESQV
+492 AYDWQPIVQPESQV
-506 FRSFDKSVTWLW
+506 FHSFDKSVTWLW
-518 DNTLTFIKTF
+518 DNTLSFVKTF
-528 NQKHSFSAMI
+528 NDKHNFTAMI
-538 GSSMQSNTYE
+538 GSSMQANAYE
-548 YMSGT
+548 FMSGA
-553 VQGFISESAR
+553 VQGFVSENAR
-563 QLSNGLLEPTIGGN
+563 QLSNGLLEPTIYGN
-577 KSDWALL
+577 KSDWSLL
-584 SFMSRVTYGYDNR
+584 SFMGRVTYGYDNR
-597 YLLTATFR
+597 YLVTATFR

-616 RWGFFPSVAVAWRM
+616 RWGFFPSVALAWRM
-630 SEEHW
+630 SEENW
-635 FEKNFWL
+635 FEKTFWL
-642 TDLKLRAGYGLTG
+642 SDLKLRAGYGLTG

-670 TVQYVFGDKQVAG
+670 TVQYVFGDKQVGG

-700 QYNVGADLSFFDQR
+700 QYNVGADFAFFDQR

-763 NSLNFKGDFTWTTT
+763 NSLNFKKTNFTWTTT
-777 VNFAYNRNIILSL
+777 VNLAYNHNVILSL
-790 NDDVPMYFDC
+790 NDNVPMYFDC
-800 NVHKIGYPVAAFY
+800 NIHKVGYPVAAFY

-822 TQEEVDM
+822 TEEEVNQ

-836 SDKYTS
+836 SDKFTS

-863 RTILGSPTPAWTF
+863 RTILGTPTPSWTF
-876 SMNNRFEFYGVDIE
+876 SMNNRFEFYGVDVE
-890 IYLQGA
+890 VYLQGA

-918 MTTVLDR
+918 LTSTLDR
-925 WRPGNPSNT
+925 WRPDYHSTT

-946 NRVSDRFLEPGDYL
+946 NRVSDRFLESGDYL

-965 TVGYTLPK
+965 TIGYTLPK
-973 KYTKKALM
+973 KYTQKALM
-981 DEVRLSI
+981 EEVRFSI
-988 SGANLYTLTR
+988 SGQNLYTLTR
-998 YKGLDPEVGGS
+998 YTGLDPEVGGS
-1009 GIDSNVYPLTR
+1009 GIDSNVYPMTR
-1020 NFTFGLNIIF
+1020 NFTFGLNITF

>member
-1 MSYLC
+1 MKSLS
-6 KKYVSCL
+6 KLSL
-13 LLFTNALLRMCENK
+13 LWMLLT
-27 CNFAP
+27 
-32 SFIANSKIYIMNRV
+32 
-46 LLFFA
+46 
-51 LLLGMVCAL
+51 CAL
-60 PVSAQVSGVIVDETG
+60 SLCAQVNGVIVDETG
-75 EPIIGASILEK
+75 EPIIGASVLEQ

-92 ITDFDGNFTLDVAE
+92 ITDLDGNFSLQVAD
-106 GAILEISYVG
+106 GAMLEISYVG
-116 YASQSLPAQANM
+116 YATQTLPAAANM
-128 NVVLRED
+128 NIVLKED
-135 TEVLEEVVVVGY
+135 AEVLEEVVVVGY
-147 GVQKKSDLTGAISQV
+147 GVQKKSDLTGSIAQV

-170 PAPSIGVALEGRAA
+170 PSPSIGAALEGRAA

-197 VSLNIRGIGS
+197 VSLNIRGVGS

-228 INMDDVASVDVLKD
+228 LNMDDVASIDVLKD

-270 HISLKGS
+270 HINLKGS
-277 FGFDQLQR
+277 FGFDQIQR
-285 TLPLLKAYQFA
+285 SLPLLNASQFA

-310 YPGYADP
+310 YNAYADP
-317 LALGDGTDWMS
+317 TKLGAGTDWMS
-328 QLWQFAPT
+328 ELWQFAPT

-355 GAYYD
+355 GAYFD
-360 QRGIIKTTAYKRLT
+360 QKGIIKTTDYKRITL
-374 IQFNHDTQL
+374 QFNHDTKL
-383 FDWLKFGHKLSLN
+383 FEWLRFGHKLSLN

-401 GGEYNIQNTMRA
+401 SGEYNIQNTMRA
-413 LPTQPIYNEDGSW
+413 LPTQAIKNEDGTW
-426 AGPVGLAMYVG
+426 AGPTGLAMYVG
-437 DIANPIGKMKENTST
+437 DITNPIGKMMENSST

-479 MQVMYW
+479 IQVMYW
-485 DTEGWTP
+485 DTEGWSP
-492 KYDWQPIAQPESQV
+492 AYDWKPIAQPESQV
-506 FRSFDKSVTWLW
+506 SHSFDKSITWLW
-518 DNTLTFIKTF
+518 DNTLSFVKTF
-528 NQKHSFSAMI
+528 KEKHAFTAMI
-538 GSSMQSNTYE
+538 GSSMQANNYE
-548 YMSGT
+548 YMAGAI
-553 VQGFISESAR
+553 QGFISEEAR
-563 QLSNGLLEPTIGGN
+563 QLSNGLLEPTLSGN

-597 YLLTATFR
+597 YLFTATFR

-616 RWGFFPSVAVAWRM
+616 RWGFFPSIGAAWRI

-635 FEKNFWL
+635 FNKNFWL

-670 TVQYVFGDKQVAG
+670 TVQYVFGGTQVAG

-700 QYNVGADLSFFDQR
+700 QYNVGVDLALFDQR
-714 LHATVDWYI
+714 LHATIDGYI
-723 KNTNDMLVPMSVP
+723 KNTNNMLVPMSVP

-755 NTGVEVSL
+755 NMGIEVSL
-763 NSLNFKGDFTWTTT
+763 NSLNFKRPNFTWTTT
-777 VNFAYNRNIILSL
+777 VNFSYNYNKILSL

-800 NVHKIGYPVAAFY
+800 NIHAVGYPVAAFY

-822 TQEEVDM
+822 SQEEIDA
-829 HAVQTIG
+829 HAIQTVG

-852 LNGDGVINEDD
+852 LNNDGVINEDD
-863 RTILGSPTPAWTF
+863 RTILGSPTPSWTF

-890 IYLQGA
+890 VYLQGA
-896 AGNKIYNGNRSTLE
+896 AGNKIYNGNRATLE

-925 WRPGNPSNT
+925 WRPDNHSNT

-946 NRVSDRFLEPGDYL
+946 NRVSDRFLEDGDYL

-965 TVGYTLPK
+965 TIGYTLPK
-973 KYTKKALM
+973 HLTKKALM
-981 DEVRLSI
+981 EEVRFSI
-988 SGANLYTLTR
+988 SGQNLYTFTR
-998 YKGLDPEVGGS
+998 YTGLDPEVGGS

-1020 NFTFGLNIIF
+1020 NFTFGLNIMF

>member
-1 MSYLC
+1 MKRRAKLSMLW
-6 KKYVSCL
+6 
-13 LLFTNALLRMCENK
+13 LFLA
-27 CNFAP
+27 
-32 SFIANSKIYIMNRV
+32 
-46 LLFFA
+46 
-51 LLLGMVCAL
+51 CAL
-60 PVSAQVSGVIVDETG
+60 SLSAQVSGVIVDETG

-106 GAILEISYVG
+106 GATLEISYVG
-116 YASQSLPAQANM
+116 YATQSLAAAAGM
-128 NVVLRED
+128 RVVLKED

-147 GVQKKSDLTGAISQV
+147 GVQKKSDLTGSISQV
-162 NEKDLQKT
+162 SEKDLQKT
-170 PAPSIGVALEGRAA
+170 PAPSLGSALEGRAA

-228 INMDDVASVDVLKD
+228 INMDDVATVDVLKD

-296 SLHNEMMAAAGQPQ
+296 SLHNEMMANAGQPQ
-310 YPGYADP
+310 NPAFADP
-317 LALGDGTDWMS
+317 KALGDGTDWMS
-328 QLWQFAPT
+328 ELWQFAPT
-336 QNYCLSYSG
+336 QNYSLSYSG

-355 GAYYD
+355 GAFYD
-360 QRGIIKTTAYKRLT
+360 QKGIIKTTAYRRITL
-374 IQFNHDTQL
+374 QFNHDTQL
-383 FDWLKFGHKLSLN
+383 LNWLKFGHKLSLN

-413 LPTQPIYNEDGSW
+413 LPTQAIKNEDGTW

-437 DIANPIGKMKENTST
+437 DIANPGGKMMENTSS

-479 MQVMYW
+479 IQVMYW
-485 DTEGWTP
+485 DQQSWTP
-492 KYDWQPIAQPESQV
+492 AYDWQPIAQPESQA
-506 FRSFDKSVTWLW
+506 FRSFDKSITWLW
-518 DNTLTFIKTF
+518 DNTLSFVKTF
-528 NQKHSFSAMI
+528 KDKHNFTAMI
-538 GSSMQSNTYE
+538 GSSMQANDYE
-548 YMSGT
+548 FMSGA
-553 VQGFISESAR
+553 VQGFVSENAR
-563 QLSNGLLEPTIGGN
+563 QLSNGLLEPTVYGN

-584 SFMSRVTYGYDNR
+584 SFMGRVTYGYDNR

-616 RWGFFPSVAVAWRM
+616 RWGYFPSVALAWRM

-635 FEKNFWL
+635 FKKSFWL
-642 TDLKLRAGYGLTG
+642 TDFKLRAGYGLTG
-655 NQASVGNYAYASQLQ
+655 NQASVSNYAYASKLQ
-670 TVQYVFGDKQVAG
+670 TVQYSFGDKQVGG
-683 LAPWV
+683 LAPWE

-700 QYNVGADLSFFDQR
+700 QYNVGADFAFFDQR

-744 AVPSINAGRMR
+744 AVPSINAGKMR

-763 NSLNFKGDFTWTTT
+763 NSLNFKKKNFTWTTT
-777 VNFAYNRNIILSL
+777 VNFAYNRNMILSL

-800 NVHKIGYPVAAFY
+800 NIHKVGYPVAAFY

-822 TQEEVDM
+822 SQEEVEQ

-836 SDKYTS
+836 SDQYTS

-863 RTILGSPTPAWTF
+863 RTILGSPTPSWTF

-890 IYLQGA
+890 LYLQGA
-896 AGNKIYNGNRSTLE
+896 AGNMIYNGNRSTLE

-918 MTTVLDR
+918 LTSTLDR
-925 WRPGNPSNT
+925 WRPDYHSTT

-946 NRVSDRFLEPGDYL
+946 NRVSDRFLEKGDYL

-965 TVGYTLPK
+965 TIGYTLPK
-973 KYTKKALM
+973 HLTSKARM
-981 DEVRLSI
+981 DEVRFSV
-988 SGANLYTLTR
+988 SGQNLYTFTR
-998 YKGLDPEVGGS
+998 YTGLDPEVGGS

-1020 NFTFGLNIIF
+1020 NFTFGINITF

>member
-1 MSYLC
+1 MKRKTILSI
-6 KKYVSCL
+6 
-13 LLFTNALLRMCENK
+13 
-27 CNFAP
+27 
-32 SFIANSKIYIMNRV
+32 FI
-46 LLFFA
+46 F
-51 LLLGMVCAL
+51 LLGGVLML
-60 PVSAQVSGVIVDETG
+60 RAQVTGVIVDETG

-92 ITDFDGNFTLDVAE
+92 ITDFDGNFVLNVAE
-106 GAILEISYVG
+106 GAMLEISYVG
-116 YASQSLPAQANM
+116 YASQTLPAAATM
-128 NVVLRED
+128 NVVLKED

-162 NEKDLQKT
+162 SEKDLQKT

-264 GENEKG
+264 GENEQG
-270 HISLKGS
+270 HISIKAS
-277 FGFDQLQR
+277 YGFDQIQR
-285 TLPLLKAYQFA
+285 KMSLLNAYQFA
-296 SLHNEMMAAAGQPQ
+296 SLHNEMMAAAGLPQ
-310 YPGYADP
+310 YLGYENP
-317 LALGDGTDWMS
+317 LALGVGTDWME
-328 QLWQFAPT
+328 QLWQYAPT
-336 QNYCLSYSG
+336 QNYSLSYSG
-345 GTQKSNFYVS
+345 GTKKSNFYVS

-360 QRGIIKTTAYKRLT
+360 QKGIIKTTDYKRITL
-374 IQFNHDTQL
+374 QFNHDTQL

-401 GGEYNIQNTMRA
+401 SGEYNIQNAMRA
-413 LPTQPIYNEDGSW
+413 LPTQPIYNEDGTW

-437 DIANPIGKMKENTST
+437 DIANPIGKMMENTSQ

-458 LGNIYAEIKPLDWLI
+458 LGNIYAEIKPVDWII

-479 MQVMYW
+479 FQAMFW

-492 KYDWQPIAQPESQV
+492 AYDWQPIAQPESQV
-506 FRSFDKSVTWLW
+506 FREYDKSITWLW
-518 DNTLTFIKTF
+518 DNTLTFVKTF
-528 NQKHSFSAMI
+528 KQKHNFSAMV
-538 GSSMQSNTYE
+538 GSSMQANTYE
-548 YMSGT
+548 YMNGT

-563 QLSNGLLEPTIGGN
+563 QLSNGLLEPTMAGN

-584 SFMSRVTYGYDNR
+584 SFMGRVTYGYDNR
-597 YLLTATFR
+597 YLLTATVR

-616 RWGFFPSVAVAWRM
+616 RWGIFPSVALAWRM

-642 TDLKLRAGYGLTG
+642 TDLKLRAGYGQTG

-670 TVQYVFGDKQVAG
+670 TVQYVFGDKQVPG

-714 LHATVDWYI
+714 LHATLDWYI

-744 AVPSINAGRMR
+744 AVPNINAGKMR

-763 NSLNFKGDFTWTTT
+763 NSLNFKGAFTWTTT
-777 VNFAYNRNIILSL
+777 VNFSYNHNILMSL

-800 NVHKIGYPVAAFY
+800 NVHKVGYPVAAFY

-822 TQEEVDM
+822 TQEEIDN
-829 HAVQTIG
+829 HAIQTVG
-836 SDKYTS
+836 SDPYTS

-852 LNGDGVINEDD
+852 LNNDGVINEDD
-863 RTILGSPTPAWTF
+863 RTILGSPTPTWTF

-890 IYLQGA
+890 LYLQGA
-896 AGNKIYNGNRSTLE
+896 AGNKIYNGNRATLE

-918 MTTVLDR
+918 STSTLDR
-925 WRPGNPSNT
+925 WRPDNPSQT

-946 NRVSDRFLEPGDYL
+946 NRTSDRFLEPGDYL
-960 RLKSI
+960 RIKNI
-965 TVGYTLPK
+965 TIGYTLPK

-981 DEVRLSI
+981 DEVRFSV
-988 SGANLYTLTR
+988 SGQNLYTLTR
-998 YKGLDPEVGGS
+998 YTGMDPEVGGS

-1020 NFTFGLNIIF
+1020 NFTFGLNIVF

>member
-1 MSYLC
+1 MMKRLSKL
-6 KKYVSCL
+6 SILWL
-13 LLFTNALLRMCENK
+13 LLT
-27 CNFAP
+27 
-32 SFIANSKIYIMNRV
+32 
-46 LLFFA
+46 
-51 LLLGMVCAL
+51 CAL
-60 PVSAQVSGVIVDETG
+60 PICAQVNGVIVDETG
-75 EPIIGASILEK
+75 EPIIGASVLEK

-92 ITDFDGNFTLDVAE
+92 ITDFDGNFALQVAE
-106 GAILEISYVG
+106 GAMLEISYVG
-116 YASQSLPAQANM
+116 YASQTLPAAANM
-128 NVVLRED
+128 NIVLKED
-135 TEVLEEVVVVGY
+135 AEVLEEVVVVGY
-147 GVQKKSDLTGAISQV
+147 GVQKKSDLTGSISQV
-162 NEKDLQKT
+162 NEKDLQKM
-170 PAPSIGVALEGRAA
+170 PAPSLGAALEGRAA

-197 VSLNIRGIGS
+197 VSLNIRGVGS

-228 INMDDVASVDVLKD
+228 LNMDDVASIDVLKD

-277 FGFDQLQR
+277 FGFDQIQR
-285 TLPLLKAYQFA
+285 TLPLLNASQFA

-310 YPGYADP
+310 YSAYADP
-317 LALGDGTDWMS
+317 TKLGVGTDWMS
-328 QLWQFAPT
+328 ELWQFAPT

-355 GAYYD
+355 GAYFD
-360 QRGIIKTTAYKRLT
+360 QKGIIKTTDYKRITL
-374 IQFNHDTQL
+374 QFNHDTKL
-383 FDWLKFGHKLSLN
+383 FEWLRFGHKLSLN

-401 GGEYNIQNTMRA
+401 SGEYNIQNTMRA
-413 LPTQPIYNEDGSW
+413 LPTQAIKNEDGTW
-426 AGPVGLAMYVG
+426 AGPSGLAMYVG
-437 DIANPIGKMKENTST
+437 DITNPIGKMMENSST

-479 MQVMYW
+479 IQVMYW
-485 DTEGWTP
+485 DTEGWSP
-492 KYDWQPIAQPESQV
+492 AYDWKPIAQPESQV
-506 FRSFDKSVTWLW
+506 SHSFDKSITWLW
-518 DNTLTFIKTF
+518 DNTLSFVKTF
-528 NQKHSFSAMI
+528 KEKHAFTAMI
-538 GSSMQSNTYE
+538 GSSMQANNYE
-548 YMSGT
+548 YMAGA
-553 VQGFISESAR
+553 VQGFISEEAR
-563 QLSNGLLEPTIGGN
+563 QLSNGLLDPTLSGN

-597 YLLTATFR
+597 YLFTATFR

-616 RWGFFPSVAVAWRM
+616 RWGFFPSFGAAWRI

-635 FEKNFWL
+635 FNKTFWL

-670 TVQYVFGDKQVAG
+670 TVQYVFGGTQVAG

-700 QYNVGADLSFFDQR
+700 QYNVGVDLALFDQR
-714 LHATVDWYI
+714 LHATIDGYI
-723 KNTNDMLVPMSVP
+723 KNTNNMLVPMSVP

-755 NTGVEVSL
+755 NMGIEVSL
-763 NSLNFKGDFTWTTT
+763 NSLNFKNPNFTWTTT
-777 VNFAYNRNIILSL
+777 VNFSYNYNRILSL

-800 NVHKIGYPVAAFY
+800 NIHAVNYPVAAFY

-822 TQEEVDM
+822 SQEEIDA
-829 HAVQTIG
+829 HAIQTIG

-852 LNGDGVINEDD
+852 LNNDGVINEDD
-863 RTILGSPTPAWTF
+863 RTILGSPTPSWTF

-890 IYLQGA
+890 VYLQGV
-896 AGNKIYNGNRSTLE
+896 AGNKIYNGNRATLE

-925 WRPGNPSNT
+925 WREDNPSNT

-946 NRVSDRFLEPGDYL
+946 NRVSDRYLEDGDYL

-965 TVGYTLPK
+965 TIGYTLPK
-973 KYTKKALM
+973 HLTKKALM
-981 DEVRLSI
+981 EEVRFSV
-988 SGANLYTLTR
+988 SGQNLYTFTR
-998 YKGLDPEVGGS
+998 YTGLDPEVGGT

-1020 NFTFGLNIIF
+1020 NFTFGLNIMF

>member
-1 MSYLC
+1 MKRLSKFSILW
-6 KKYVSCL
+6 
-13 LLFTNALLRMCENK
+13 LFLACTL
-27 CNFAP
+27 
-32 SFIANSKIYIMNRV
+32 SI
-46 LLFFA
+46 
-51 LLLGMVCAL
+51 
-60 PVSAQVSGVIVDETG
+60 SAQVGGVIVDETG

-106 GAILEISYVG
+106 GATLEISYVG
-116 YASQSLPAQANM
+116 YATQSLKAAAGM
-128 NVVLRED
+128 HVVLKED

-147 GVQKKSDLTGAISQV
+147 GVQKKSDLTGSISQV
-162 NEKDLQKT
+162 SEKDLQKT
-170 PAPSIGVALEGRAA
+170 PAPSLGSALEGRAA

-228 INMDDVASVDVLKD
+228 INMDDVATVDVLKD

-296 SLHNEMMAAAGQPQ
+296 SLHNEMMVNAGQPQ
-310 YPGYADP
+310 NPAFADP
-317 LALGDGTDWMS
+317 KALGDGTDWMS
-328 QLWQFAPT
+328 ELWQFAPT
-336 QNYCLSYSG
+336 QNYSLSYSG
-345 GTQKSNFYVS
+345 RTQKSNFYVS
-355 GAYYD
+355 GAFYD
-360 QRGIIKTTAYKRLT
+360 QKGIIKTTAYRRITL
-374 IQFNHDTQL
+374 QFNHDTQL
-383 FDWLKFGHKLSLN
+383 LNWLKFGHKLSLN

-413 LPTQPIYNEDGSW
+413 LPTQAIKNEDGTW

-437 DIANPIGKMKENTST
+437 DIANPVGKMMENTSS

-479 MQVMYW
+479 IQVMYW
-485 DTEGWTP
+485 DQQSWTP
-492 KYDWQPIAQPESQV
+492 AYDWQPIAQPESQA
-506 FRSFDKSVTWLW
+506 FRSFDKSITWLW
-518 DNTLTFIKTF
+518 DNTLSFVKTF
-528 NQKHSFSAMI
+528 KDKHNFTAMI
-538 GSSMQSNTYE
+538 GSSMQANDYE
-548 YMSGT
+548 FMSGA
-553 VQGFISESAR
+553 VQGFVSENAR
-563 QLSNGLLEPTIGGN
+563 QLSNGLLEPTIYGN

-584 SFMSRVTYGYDNR
+584 SFMGRVTYGYDNR

-605 ADGSS
+605 ADCSS

-616 RWGFFPSVAVAWRM
+616 RWGYFPSVALAWRM

-635 FEKNFWL
+635 FKKSFWL
-642 TDLKLRAGYGLTG
+642 TDFKLRAGYGLTG
-655 NQASVGNYAYASQLQ
+655 NQASVSNYAYASKLQ
-670 TVQYVFGDKQVAG
+670 TVQYSFGDKQVGG
-683 LAPWV
+683 LAPWE

-700 QYNVGADLSFFDQR
+700 QYNVGADFAFFDQR

-744 AVPSINAGRMR
+744 AVPSINAGKMR

-763 NSLNFKGDFTWTTT
+763 NSLNFKKKNFTWTTT
-777 VNFAYNRNIILSL
+777 VNFAYNRNMILSL

-800 NVHKIGYPVAAFY
+800 NIHKVGYPVAAFY

-822 TQEEVDM
+822 SQEEVDQ

-836 SDKYTS
+836 SDQYTS

-863 RTILGSPTPAWTF
+863 RTILGSPTPSWTF

-890 IYLQGA
+890 LYLQGA
-896 AGNKIYNGNRSTLE
+896 AGNMIYNGNRSTLE

-918 MTTVLDR
+918 LTSTLDR
-925 WRPGNPSNT
+925 WRPDYHSTT

-946 NRVSDRFLEPGDYL
+946 NRVSDRFLEKGDYL

-965 TVGYTLPK
+965 TIGYTLPK
-973 KYTKKALM
+973 HLTSKARM
-981 DEVRLSI
+981 DEVRFSV
-988 SGANLYTLTR
+988 SGQNLYTFTR
-998 YKGLDPEVGGS
+998 YTGLDPEVGGS

-1020 NFTFGLNIIF
+1020 NFTFGINITF

>member
-1 MSYLC
+1 MMKRLSKL
-6 KKYVSCL
+6 SILWL
-13 LLFTNALLRMCENK
+13 LLT
-27 CNFAP
+27 
-32 SFIANSKIYIMNRV
+32 
-46 LLFFA
+46 
-51 LLLGMVCAL
+51 CAL
-60 PVSAQVSGVIVDETG
+60 PICAQVNGVIVDETG
-75 EPIIGASILEK
+75 EPIIGASVLEK

-92 ITDFDGNFTLDVAE
+92 ITDFDGNFALQVAE
-106 GAILEISYVG
+106 GAMLEISYVG
-116 YASQSLPAQANM
+116 YASQTLPAAANM
-128 NVVLRED
+128 NIVLKED
-135 TEVLEEVVVVGY
+135 AEVLEEVVVVGY
-147 GVQKKSDLTGAISQV
+147 GVQKKSDLTGSISQV
-162 NEKDLQKT
+162 NEKDLQKM
-170 PAPSIGVALEGRAA
+170 PAPSLGAALEGRAA

-197 VSLNIRGIGS
+197 VSLNIRGVGS

-228 INMDDVASVDVLKD
+228 LNMDDVASIDVLKD

-277 FGFDQLQR
+277 FGFDQIQR
-285 TLPLLKAYQFA
+285 TLPLLNASQFA

-310 YPGYADP
+310 YSAYADP
-317 LALGDGTDWMS
+317 TKLGVGTDWMS
-328 QLWQFAPT
+328 ELWQFAPT

-355 GAYYD
+355 GAYFD
-360 QRGIIKTTAYKRLT
+360 QKGIIKTTDYKRITL
-374 IQFNHDTQL
+374 QFNHDTKL
-383 FDWLKFGHKLSLN
+383 FEWLRFGHKLSLN

-401 GGEYNIQNTMRA
+401 SGEYNIQNTMRA
-413 LPTQPIYNEDGSW
+413 LPTQAIKNEDGTW
-426 AGPVGLAMYVG
+426 AGPTGLAMYVG
-437 DIANPIGKMKENTST
+437 DITNPIGKMMENSST

-479 MQVMYW
+479 IQVMYW
-485 DTEGWTP
+485 DTEGWSP
-492 KYDWQPIAQPESQV
+492 AYDWKPIAQPESQV
-506 FRSFDKSVTWLW
+506 SHSFDKSITWLW
-518 DNTLTFIKTF
+518 DNTLSFVKTF
-528 NQKHSFSAMI
+528 KEKHAFTAMI
-538 GSSMQSNTYE
+538 GSSMQANNYE
-548 YMSGT
+548 YMAGA
-553 VQGFISESAR
+553 VQGFISEEAR
-563 QLSNGLLEPTIGGN
+563 QLSNGLLDPTLSGN

-597 YLLTATFR
+597 YLFTATFR

-616 RWGFFPSVAVAWRM
+616 RWGFFPSFGAAWRI

-635 FEKNFWL
+635 FNKTFWL

-670 TVQYVFGDKQVAG
+670 TVQYVFGGTQVAG

-700 QYNVGADLSFFDQR
+700 QYNVGVDWALFDQR
-714 LHATVDWYI
+714 LHATIDGYI
-723 KNTNDMLVPMSVP
+723 KNTNNMLVPMSVP

-755 NTGVEVSL
+755 NMGIEVSL
-763 NSLNFKGDFTWTTT
+763 NSLNFKNPNFTWTTT
-777 VNFAYNRNIILSL
+777 VNFSYNYNRILSL

-800 NVHKIGYPVAAFY
+800 NIHAVNYPVAAFY

-822 TQEEVDM
+822 SQEEIDA
-829 HAVQTIG
+829 HAIQTIG

-852 LNGDGVINEDD
+852 LNNDGVINEDD
-863 RTILGSPTPAWTF
+863 RTILGSPTPSWTF

-890 IYLQGA
+890 VYLQGV
-896 AGNKIYNGNRSTLE
+896 AGNKIYNGNRATLE

-925 WRPGNPSNT
+925 WREDNPSNT

-946 NRVSDRFLEPGDYL
+946 NRVSDRYLEDGDYL

-965 TVGYTLPK
+965 TIGYTLPK
-973 KYTKKALM
+973 HLTKKALM
-981 DEVRLSI
+981 EEVRFSV
-988 SGANLYTLTR
+988 SGQNLYTFTR
-998 YKGLDPEVGGS
+998 YTGLDPEVGGT

-1020 NFTFGLNIIF
+1020 NFTFGLNIMF

>member
-1 MSYLC
+1 MV
-6 KKYVSCL
+6 KKFLKLSMLCL
-13 LLFTNALLRMCENK
+13 LLACT
-27 CNFAP
+27 
-32 SFIANSKIYIMNRV
+32 
-46 LLFFA
+46 
-51 LLLGMVCAL
+51 L
-60 PVSAQVSGVIVDETG
+60 PLCAQVSGVIVDETG

-92 ITDFDGNFTLDVAE
+92 ITDFDGNFVLDVAE
-106 GAILEISYVG
+106 GATLEISYVG
-116 YASQSLPAQANM
+116 YATQSLPAHADM
-128 NVVLRED
+128 HVVLKED

-147 GVQKKSDLTGAISQV
+147 GVQKKSDLTGSIAQV

-170 PAPSIGVALEGRAA
+170 PAPSLGSALEGRAA

-270 HISLKGS
+270 HINLKAS

-296 SLHNEMMAAAGQPQ
+296 SLHNEMMANAGQPQ
-310 YPGYADP
+310 NPLFADP
-317 LALGDGTDWMS
+317 MTLGAGTDWMS
-328 QLWQFAPT
+328 ELWQFAPT
-336 QNYCLSYSG
+336 QNYSLSYSG
-345 GTQKSNFYVS
+345 GTKKSNFYVS
-355 GAYYD
+355 GAFYD
-360 QRGIIKTTAYKRLT
+360 QKGIIKTTAYRRITL
-374 IQFNHDTQL
+374 QFNHDTQL

-396 HDIKS
+396 HDVKS

-413 LPTQPIYNEDGSW
+413 LPTQAIYNEDGSW

-437 DIANPIGKMKENTST
+437 DIANPIGKMKMNTSS

-485 DTEGWTP
+485 DTESWTP
-492 KYDWQPIAQPESQV
+492 AYDWQPIVQPESQV
-506 FRSFDKSVTWLW
+506 FHSFDKSVTWLW
-518 DNTLTFIKTF
+518 DNTLSFVKTF
-528 NQKHSFSAMI
+528 NDKHNFTAMI
-538 GSSMQSNTYE
+538 GSSMQANAYE
-548 YMSGT
+548 FMSGA
-553 VQGFISESAR
+553 VQGFVSENAR
-563 QLSNGLLEPTIGGN
+563 QLSNGLLEPTIYGN
-577 KSDWALL
+577 KSDWSLL
-584 SFMSRVTYGYDNR
+584 SFMGRVTYGYDNR
-597 YLLTATFR
+597 YLVTATFR

-616 RWGFFPSVAVAWRM
+616 RWGFFPSVALAWRM
-630 SEEHW
+630 SEENW
-635 FEKNFWL
+635 FEKTFWL
-642 TDLKLRAGYGLTG
+642 SDLKLRAGYGLTG

-670 TVQYVFGDKQVAG
+670 TVQYVFGDKQVGG

-700 QYNVGADLSFFDQR
+700 QYNVGADFAFFDQR

-763 NSLNFKGDFTWTTT
+763 NSLNFKKTNFTWTTT
-777 VNFAYNRNIILSL
+777 VNLAYNHNVILSL
-790 NDDVPMYFDC
+790 NDNVPMYFDC
-800 NVHKIGYPVAAFY
+800 NIHKVGYPVAAFY

-822 TQEEVDM
+822 TEEEVNQ

-836 SDKYTS
+836 SDKFTS

-863 RTILGSPTPAWTF
+863 RTILGTPTPSWTF
-876 SMNNRFEFYGVDIE
+876 SMNNRFEFYGVDVE
-890 IYLQGA
+890 VYLQGA

-918 MTTVLDR
+918 LTSTLDR
-925 WRPGNPSNT
+925 WRPDYHSTT

-946 NRVSDRFLEPGDYL
+946 NRVSDRFLESGDYL

-965 TVGYTLPK
+965 TIGYTLPK
-973 KYTKKALM
+973 KYTQKALM
-981 DEVRLSI
+981 EEVRFSI
-988 SGANLYTLTR
+988 SGQNLYTFTR
-998 YKGLDPEVGGS
+998 YTGLDPEVGGS
-1009 GIDSNVYPLTR
+1009 GIDSNVYPMTR
-1020 NFTFGLNIIF
+1020 NFTFGLNITF

>member
-1 MSYLC
+1 MKRLSKL
-6 KKYVSCL
+6 SIIWML
-13 LLFTNALLRMCENK
+13 LT
-27 CNFAP
+27 
-32 SFIANSKIYIMNRV
+32 
-46 LLFFA
+46 
-51 LLLGMVCAL
+51 CAL
-60 PVSAQVSGVIVDETG
+60 AMSAQVSGVIVDETG

-92 ITDFDGNFTLDVAE
+92 ITDYDGNFTLDVAE
-106 GAILEISYVG
+106 GAMLDISYVG
-116 YASQSLPAQANM
+116 YAPQSVKATAGM
-128 NVVLRED
+128 HIVLKED

-147 GVQKKSDLTGAISQV
+147 GVQKKSDLTGSISQV
-162 NEKDLQKT
+162 SEKDLQKT
-170 PAPSIGVALEGRAA
+170 PAPSLGSALEGRAA

-228 INMDDVASVDVLKD
+228 INMDDVATVDVLKD

-296 SLHNEMMAAAGQPQ
+296 SLHNEMMANAGQPQ
-310 YPGYADP
+310 NPAFADP
-317 LALGDGTDWMS
+317 TALGDGTDWMS
-328 QLWQFAPT
+328 ELWQFAPT
-336 QNYCLSYSG
+336 QNYSLSYSG

-355 GAYYD
+355 GAFYD
-360 QRGIIKTTAYKRLT
+360 QKGVIKTTAYRRITL
-374 IQFNHDTQL
+374 QFNHDTQL
-383 FDWLKFGHKLSLN
+383 LNWLKFGHKLSLN
-396 HDIKS
+396 HDVKS

-413 LPTQPIYNEDGSW
+413 LPTQAIKNEDGTW

-437 DIANPIGKMKENTST
+437 DIANPVGKMMENTSS

-485 DTEGWTP
+485 DQQSWTP
-492 KYDWQPIAQPESQV
+492 AYDWQPIAQPESQV
-506 FRSFDKSVTWLW
+506 FRSFDKSITWLW
-518 DNTLTFIKTF
+518 DNTLSFVKTF
-528 NQKHSFSAMI
+528 KDKHNFTAMI
-538 GSSMQSNTYE
+538 GSSMQANDYE
-548 YMSGT
+548 FMSGA
-553 VQGFISESAR
+553 VQGFVSENAR
-563 QLSNGLLEPTIGGN
+563 QLSNGLLEPTIYGN

-584 SFMSRVTYGYDNR
+584 SFMGRVTYGYDNR

-616 RWGFFPSVAVAWRM
+616 RWGYFPSVALAWRM

-635 FEKNFWL
+635 FKKSFWL
-642 TDLKLRAGYGLTG
+642 TDFKLRAGYGLTG
-655 NQASVGNYAYASQLQ
+655 NQASVGNYAYASKLQ
-670 TVQYVFGDKQVAG
+670 TVQYSFGDKQVGG
-683 LAPWV
+683 LAPWE

-700 QYNVGADLSFFDQR
+700 QYNVGADFAFFDQR

-744 AVPSINAGRMR
+744 AVPSINAGKMR

-763 NSLNFKGDFTWTTT
+763 NSLNFKKKNFTWTTT
-777 VNFAYNRNIILSL
+777 VNFAYNRNMILSL
-790 NDDVPMYFDC
+790 NDNVPMYFDC
-800 NVHKIGYPVAAFY
+800 NIHKVGYPVAAFY

-822 TQEEVDM
+822 TQEEVDQ

-836 SDKYTS
+836 SDPYTS

-863 RTILGSPTPAWTF
+863 RTILGSPTPSWTF

-890 IYLQGA
+890 LYLQGA
-896 AGNKIYNGNRSTLE
+896 AGNMIYNGNRSTLE

-918 MTTVLDR
+918 LTSTLDR
-925 WRPGNPSNT
+925 WRPDYHSTT

-946 NRVSDRFLEPGDYL
+946 NRVSDRFLEKGDYL

-965 TVGYTLPK
+965 TIGYTLPK
-973 KYTKKALM
+973 HLTEKARM
-981 DEVRLSI
+981 EEVRFSV
-988 SGANLYTLTR
+988 SGQNLYTFTR
-998 YKGLDPEVGGS
+998 YTGLDPEVGGS

-1020 NFTFGLNIIF
+1020 NFTFGLNITF

>member
-1 MSYLC
+1 MKRLAKLSMLW
-6 KKYVSCL
+6 L
-13 LLFTNALLRMCENK
+13 LLA
-27 CNFAP
+27 
-32 SFIANSKIYIMNRV
+32 
-46 LLFFA
+46 
-51 LLLGMVCAL
+51 CAL
-60 PVSAQVSGVIVDETG
+60 PLSAQVGGVIVDETG

-106 GAILEISYVG
+106 GATLEISYVG
-116 YASQSLPAQANM
+116 YATQSLKAAAGM
-128 NVVLRED
+128 HVVLKED

-147 GVQKKSDLTGAISQV
+147 GVQKKSDLTGSISQV
-162 NEKDLQKT
+162 SEKDLQKT
-170 PAPSIGVALEGRAA
+170 PAPSLGSALEGRAA

-228 INMDDVASVDVLKD
+228 INMDDVATVDVLKD

-296 SLHNEMMAAAGQPQ
+296 SLHNEMMANAGQPQ
-310 YPGYADP
+310 NPAFADP
-317 LALGDGTDWMS
+317 KALGDGTDWMS
-328 QLWQFAPT
+328 ELWQFAPT
-336 QNYCLSYSG
+336 QNYSLSYSG

-355 GAYYD
+355 GAFYD
-360 QRGIIKTTAYKRLT
+360 QKGIIKTTAYRRITL
-374 IQFNHDTQL
+374 QFNHDTQL
-383 FDWLKFGHKLSLN
+383 LNWLKFGHKLSLN

-413 LPTQPIYNEDGSW
+413 LPTQAIKNEDGTW

-437 DIANPIGKMKENTST
+437 DIANPVGKMMENTSS

-479 MQVMYW
+479 IQVMYW
-485 DTEGWTP
+485 DQQSWTP
-492 KYDWQPIAQPESQV
+492 AYDWQPIAQPESQA
-506 FRSFDKSVTWLW
+506 FRSFDKSITWLW
-518 DNTLTFIKTF
+518 DNTLSFVKTF
-528 NQKHSFSAMI
+528 KDKHSFTAMI
-538 GSSMQSNTYE
+538 GSSMQANDYE
-548 YMSGT
+548 FMSGA
-553 VQGFISESAR
+553 VQGFVSENAR
-563 QLSNGLLEPTIGGN
+563 QLSNGLLEPTIYGN

-584 SFMSRVTYGYDNR
+584 SFMGRVTYGYDNR

-616 RWGFFPSVAVAWRM
+616 RWGYFPSVALAWRM

-635 FEKNFWL
+635 FKKSFVL
-642 TDLKLRAGYGLTG
+642 SDLKLRAGYGLTG
-655 NQASVGNYAYASQLQ
+655 NQASVGNYAYASKLQ
-670 TVQYVFGDKQVAG
+670 TVQYSFGDKQVGG
-683 LAPWV
+683 LAPWE

-700 QYNVGADLSFFDQR
+700 QYNVGADFAFFDQR

-744 AVPSINAGRMR
+744 AVPSINAGKMR

-763 NSLNFKGDFTWTTT
+763 NSLNFKKKNFTWTTT
-777 VNFAYNRNIILSL
+777 VNFAYNRNMILSL

-800 NVHKIGYPVAAFY
+800 NIHKVGYPVAAFY

-822 TQEEVDM
+822 SQEEVDQ

-836 SDKYTS
+836 SDQYTS

-863 RTILGSPTPAWTF
+863 RTILGSPTPSWTF

-890 IYLQGA
+890 LYLQGA
-896 AGNKIYNGNRSTLE
+896 AGNMIYNGNRSTLE

-918 MTTVLDR
+918 LTSTLDR
-925 WRPGNPSNT
+925 WRPDYHSTT

-946 NRVSDRFLEPGDYL
+946 NRVSDRFLEKGDYL

-965 TVGYTLPK
+965 TIGYTLPK
-973 KYTKKALM
+973 HLTSKARM
-981 DEVRLSI
+981 DEVRFSV
-988 SGANLYTLTR
+988 SGQNLYTFTR
-998 YKGLDPEVGGS
+998 YTGLDPEVGGS

-1020 NFTFGLNIIF
+1020 NFTFGINITF

>member
-1 MSYLC
+1 MKSLS
-6 KKYVSCL
+6 KLSL
-13 LLFTNALLRMCENK
+13 LWMLLT
-27 CNFAP
+27 
-32 SFIANSKIYIMNRV
+32 
-46 LLFFA
+46 
-51 LLLGMVCAL
+51 CAL
-60 PVSAQVSGVIVDETG
+60 SLCAQVNGVIVDETG
-75 EPIIGASILEK
+75 EPIIGASVLEQ

-92 ITDFDGNFTLDVAE
+92 ITDLDGNFSLQVAD
-106 GAILEISYVG
+106 GAMLEISYVG
-116 YASQSLPAQANM
+116 YATQTLPAAANM
-128 NVVLRED
+128 NIVLKED
-135 TEVLEEVVVVGY
+135 AEVLEEVVVVGY
-147 GVQKKSDLTGAISQV
+147 GVQKKSDLTGSIAQV

-170 PAPSIGVALEGRAA
+170 PSPSIGAALEGRAA

-197 VSLNIRGIGS
+197 VSLNIRGVGS

-228 INMDDVASVDVLKD
+228 LNMDDVASIDVLKD

-270 HISLKGS
+270 HINLKGS
-277 FGFDQLQR
+277 FGFDQIQR
-285 TLPLLKAYQFA
+285 TLPLLNASQFA

-310 YPGYADP
+310 YIAYADP
-317 LALGDGTDWMS
+317 TKFGAGTDWMS
-328 QLWQFAPT
+328 ELWQFAPT

-355 GAYYD
+355 GAYFD
-360 QRGIIKTTAYKRLT
+360 QKGIIKTTDYKRITL
-374 IQFNHDTQL
+374 QFNHDTKL
-383 FDWLKFGHKLSLN
+383 FEWLRFGHKLSLN

-401 GGEYNIQNTMRA
+401 SGEYNIQNTMRA
-413 LPTQPIYNEDGSW
+413 LPTQAIKNEDGTW
-426 AGPVGLAMYVG
+426 AGPTGLAMYVG
-437 DIANPIGKMKENTST
+437 DITNPIGKMMENSST

-479 MQVMYW
+479 IQVMYW
-485 DTEGWTP
+485 DTEGWSP
-492 KYDWQPIAQPESQV
+492 AYDWKPIAQPESQV
-506 FRSFDKSVTWLW
+506 SHSFDKSITWLW
-518 DNTLTFIKTF
+518 DNTLSFVKTF
-528 NQKHSFSAMI
+528 KEKHAFTAMI
-538 GSSMQSNTYE
+538 GSSMQANNYE
-548 YMSGT
+548 YMAGAI
-553 VQGFISESAR
+553 QGFISEEAR
-563 QLSNGLLEPTIGGN
+563 QLSNGLLEPTLSGN

-597 YLLTATFR
+597 YLFTATFR

-616 RWGFFPSVAVAWRM
+616 RWGFFPSIGAAWRI

-635 FEKNFWL
+635 FNKTFWL

-670 TVQYVFGDKQVAG
+670 TVQYVFGGTQVAG

-700 QYNVGADLSFFDQR
+700 QYNVGVDLALFDQR
-714 LHATVDWYI
+714 LHATIDGYI
-723 KNTNDMLVPMSVP
+723 KNTNNMLVPMSVP

-755 NTGVEVSL
+755 NMGIEVSL
-763 NSLNFKGDFTWTTT
+763 NSLNFKRPNFTWTTT
-777 VNFAYNRNIILSL
+777 VNFSYNYNKILSL

-800 NVHKIGYPVAAFY
+800 NIHAVGYPVAAFY

-822 TQEEVDM
+822 SQEEIDA
-829 HAVQTIG
+829 HAIQTVG

-852 LNGDGVINEDD
+852 LNNDGVINEDD
-863 RTILGSPTPAWTF
+863 RTILGSPTPSWTF

-890 IYLQGA
+890 VYLQGA
-896 AGNKIYNGNRSTLE
+896 AGNKIYNGNRATLE

-925 WRPGNPSNT
+925 WRPDNHSNT

-946 NRVSDRFLEPGDYL
+946 NRVSDRFLEDGDYL

-965 TVGYTLPK
+965 TIGYTLPK
-973 KYTKKALM
+973 HLTKKALM
-981 DEVRLSI
+981 EEVRFSI
-988 SGANLYTLTR
+988 SGQNLYTFTR
-998 YKGLDPEVGGS
+998 YTGLDPEVGGS

-1020 NFTFGLNIIF
+1020 NFTFGLNIMF

>member
-1 MSYLC
+1 MNTKSIPITLI
-6 KKYVSCL
+6 
-13 LLFTNALLRMCENK
+13 LLFACVFPLW
-27 CNFAP
+27 
-32 SFIANSKIYIMNRV
+32 
-46 LLFFA
+46 
-51 LLLGMVCAL
+51 
-60 PVSAQVSGVIVDETG
+60 AQVSGVIVDEKG

-92 ITDFDGNFTLDVAE
+92 ITDFDGNFMLDVAE
-106 GAILEISYVG
+106 GATLEISYVG
-116 YASQSLPAQANM
+116 YATQSLPAAANM
-128 NVVLRED
+128 RIVLKED

-162 NEKDLQKT
+162 TEKDLQKV

-270 HISLKGS
+270 HINLKAS
-277 FGFDQLQR
+277 FGFDRLQR

-310 YPGYADP
+310 YSGYADP
-317 LALGDGTDWMS
+317 LAFGDGTDWMS
-328 QLWQFAPT
+328 ELWQFAPT
-336 QNYCLSYSG
+336 QNYSLSYSG
-345 GTQKSNFYVS
+345 GTKKSNFYVS

-360 QRGIIKTTAYKRLT
+360 QKGIIKTTAYKRLT
-374 IQFNHDTQL
+374 LQFNHDTQL

-401 GGEYNIQNTMRA
+401 GGAYNIQNTMRA
-413 LPTQPIYNEDGSW
+413 LPTQPIYNEDGTW

-458 LGNIYAEIKPLDWLI
+458 LGNIYAEIKPVDWLI

-479 MQVMYW
+479 IQALFW
-485 DTEGWTP
+485 DKEGWTP
-492 KYDWQPIAQPESQV
+492 KYDWQPIAQPESEAS
-506 FRSFDKSVTWLW
+506 RSFDKSITWLW
-518 DNTLTFIKTF
+518 DNTLTFVKTF
-528 NQKHSFSAMI
+528 KQKHNFTAMI
-538 GSSMQSNTYE
+538 GSSMQANTYE
-548 YMSGT
+548 FMSGS
-553 VQGFISESAR
+553 VQGFISETAK
-563 QLSNGLLEPTIGGN
+563 QLSNGLLEPTLYGN

-584 SFMSRVTYGYDNR
+584 SFMGRVTYGYDNR

-616 RWGFFPSVAVAWRM
+616 RWGYFPSVALAWRM

-642 TDLKLRAGYGLTG
+642 SDLKLRAGYGQTG
-655 NQASVGNYAYASQLQ
+655 NQTSVGNYAYASQLQ
-670 TVQYVFGDKQVAG
+670 TVQYVLGDKQVPG

-700 QYNVGADLSFFDQR
+700 QYNVGADFAFFDQR

-763 NSLNFKGDFTWTTT
+763 NSLNFKKTNFTWTTT
-777 VNFAYNRNIILSL
+777 VNFAYNHNTILSL

-800 NVHKIGYPVAAFY
+800 NIHKVGYPVAAFY

-836 SDKYTS
+836 SDQYSS
-842 TQPGD
+842 TQPRD

-852 LNGDGVINEDD
+852 LNGDGIINEDD
-863 RTILGSPTPAWTF
+863 RTVLGSPTPTWTF
-876 SMNNRFEFYGVDIE
+876 SMNNRFEFYGVDVE
-890 IYLQGA
+890 VYLQGA

-925 WRPGNPSNT
+925 WRPDNPTNT

-946 NRVSDRFLEPGDYL
+946 NRVSDRFLESGDYL

-981 DEVRLSI
+981 DEVRFSF
-988 SGANLYTLTR
+988 SGQNLYTLTR
-998 YKGLDPEVGGS
+998 YTGLDPEVGGS

-1020 NFTFGLNIIF
+1020 NFTFGLNITF

>member
-1 MSYLC
+1 MKRISILII
-6 KKYVSCL
+6 
-13 LLFTNALLRMCENK
+13 LFLSLA
-27 CNFAP
+27 
-32 SFIANSKIYIMNRV
+32 
-46 LLFFA
+46 
-51 LLLGMVCAL
+51 CAT
-60 PVSAQVSGVIVDETG
+60 PIWAQVTGTIVDETG

-92 ITDFDGNFTLDVAE
+92 ITDFDGNFTLDVSE
-106 GAILEISYVG
+106 GAMLEISYVG
-116 YASQSLPAQANM
+116 YASQSLPAKANM
-128 NVVLRED
+128 NVVLKED

-147 GVQKKSDLTGAISQV
+147 GVQKKSDLTGSIAQV
-162 NEKDLQKT
+162 SDKDLQKT
-170 PAPSIGVALEGRAA
+170 PAPSLGSALEGRAA
-184 GLQVTGSGAPGSN
+184 GLQVTGVGAPGDN
-197 VSLNIRGIGS
+197 VRLTIRGVGS
-207 INNSQPLIV
+207 IENSDPLIV

-251 RGAYGVVIITTKK
+251 RGAYGVVIITTKR

-296 SLHNEMMAAAGQPQ
+296 SLHNEMMANAGEPQ
-310 YPGYADP
+310 NPAFADP
-317 LALGDGTDWMS
+317 KALGDGTDWMS
-328 QLWQFAPT
+328 ELWQFAPT
-336 QNYCLSYSG
+336 QNYSLSYSG
-345 GTQKSNFYVS
+345 GNQKSNFYVS
-355 GAYYD
+355 GAFYD
-360 QRGIIKTTAYKRLT
+360 QKGIIKTTAYRRITL
-374 IQFNHDTQL
+374 QFNHDTQIL
-383 FDWLKFGHKLSLN
+383 NWLKFGHKLSLN
-396 HDIKS
+396 HDVKS

-413 LPTQPIYNEDGSW
+413 LPTQAIFNEDGSW

-437 DIANPIGKMKENTST
+437 DIANPIGKMKMNTNS

-479 MQVMYW
+479 IQVMYW
-485 DTEGWTP
+485 DKQSWTP
-492 KYDWQPIAQPESQV
+492 AYDWQPIAQPESQV
-506 FRSFDKSVTWLW
+506 FRSFDKSITWLW
-518 DNTLTFIKTF
+518 DNTLSFVKTF
-528 NQKHSFSAMI
+528 KEKHNFTAMI
-538 GSSMQSNTYE
+538 GSSMQANDYE
-548 YMSGT
+548 FMSGA
-553 VQGFISESAR
+553 VQGFVSENAR
-563 QLSNGLLEPTIGGN
+563 QLSNGLLEPTIYGN

-584 SFMSRVTYGYDNR
+584 SFMGRVTYGYDNR

-616 RWGFFPSVAVAWRM
+616 RWGYFPSVALAWRM

-635 FEKNFWL
+635 FKKSFWL

-655 NQASVGNYAYASQLQ
+655 NQASVGNYAYASKLQ
-670 TVQYVFGDKQVAG
+670 TVQYSFGDKQVGG
-683 LAPWV
+683 LAPWE

-700 QYNVGADLSFFDQR
+700 QYNVGADFAFFDQR

-744 AVPSINAGRMR
+744 AVPRINAGKMR

-763 NSLNFKGDFTWTTT
+763 NSLNFKNKNFTWTTT
-777 VNFAYNRNIILSL
+777 VNFAYNHNVILSL

-800 NVHKIGYPVAAFY
+800 NIHKVGCPVAAFY

-822 TQEEVDM
+822 TQDEVDQ

-863 RTILGSPTPAWTF
+863 RTILGSPTPSWTF

-890 IYLQGA
+890 LYLQGA
-896 AGNKIYNGNRSTLE
+896 AGNMIYNGNRSTLE

-918 MTTVLDR
+918 LTSTLNR
-925 WRPGNPSNT
+925 WRPDHHSTT

-946 NRVSDRFLEPGDYL
+946 NRVSDRFLEKGDYL

-965 TVGYTLPK
+965 TIGYTLPK
-973 KYTKKALM
+973 HLTMKAHM
-981 DEVRLSI
+981 EEVRFSV
-988 SGANLYTLTR
+988 SGQNLYTFTR
-998 YKGLDPEVGGS
+998 YTGLDPEVGGS

-1020 NFTFGLNIIF
+1020 NFTFGLNITF

>member
-1 MSYLC
+1 MPGM
-6 KKYVSCL
+6 KRKTIL
-13 LLFTNALLRMCENK
+13 LIL
-27 CNFAP
+27 
-32 SFIANSKIYIMNRV
+32 V
-46 LLFFA
+46 LLISGA
-51 LLLGMVCAL
+51 ISIM
-60 PVSAQVSGVIVDETG
+60 AQVSGVIVDDAG
-75 EPIIGASILEK
+75 EPVIGASVLEK

-92 ITDFDGNFTLDVAE
+92 ITDFDGNFTLQVAQ
-106 GAILEISYVG
+106 GTMLEISYVG
-116 YASQSLPAQANM
+116 YATQTVVAASNM
-128 NVVLRED
+128 HIILHED

-147 GVQKKSDLTGAISQV
+147 GVQKKSDLTGSIAQV
-162 NEKDLQKT
+162 NEKDLQKQ
-170 PAPSIGVALEGRAA
+170 PAPSLGAALEGRAA

-264 GENEKG
+264 GENQQG
-270 HISLKGS
+270 HISLKAS
-277 FGFDQLQR
+277 FGMDNVQR
-285 TLPLLKAYQFA
+285 TLPLLNAYQFA

-310 YPGYADP
+310 YTGYADP
-317 LALGDGTDWMS
+317 LALGVGTDWVS

-336 QNYCLSYSG
+336 QNYSLSYTG
-345 GTQKSNFYVS
+345 GTKKSNFYVS

-360 QRGIIKTTAYKRLT
+360 QKGVIKTTNYKRITL
-374 IQFNHDTQL
+374 QFNHDTQL
-383 FDWLKFGHKLSLN
+383 FDWLRFGHKLSLN

-401 GGEYNIQNTMRA
+401 NGEYNIQNAMRA
-413 LPTQPIYNEDGSW
+413 LPTQPIKNEDGSW

-437 DIANPIGKMKENTST
+437 DIANPIGKMLSNTSG

-458 LGNIYAEIKPLDWLI
+458 LGNIYAEIKPVDWII
-473 FKTTFG
+473 FKSTFG
-479 MQVMYW
+479 MQFMFW
-485 DTEGWTP
+485 DTESWTP
-492 KYDWQPIAQPESQV
+492 AYDWQPIAQPESQV

-518 DNTLTFIKTF
+518 DNTLSFVKTF
-528 NQKHSFSAMI
+528 NDKHNFTAMI
-538 GSSMQSNTYE
+538 GSSMQANTYE
-548 YMSGT
+548 FMSGA
-553 VQGFISESAR
+553 VQGFISETAK
-563 QLSNGLLEPTIGGN
+563 QLSNGLLEPTMYGN

-584 SFMSRVTYGYDNR
+584 SFMGRVTYGYDNR
-597 YLLTATFR
+597 YMLTATVR

-616 RWGFFPSVAVAWRM
+616 RWGVFPSVAAAWRI
-630 SEEHW
+630 SEEKW
-635 FEKNFWL
+635 FEKSFWL
-642 TDLKLRAGYGLTG
+642 TDLKLRAGYGQTG

-700 QYNVGADLSFFDQR
+700 QYNVGADFAFFDQR

-723 KNTNDMLVPMSVP
+723 KNTNNMLVPMSVP

-777 VNFAYNRNIILSL
+777 VNFAYNRNMILSL
-790 NDDVPMYFDC
+790 NDNVPMYFDC
-800 NVHKIGYPVAAFY
+800 NIHKVGYPVAAFY

-822 TQEEVDM
+822 TQEEVEM

-836 SDKYTS
+836 SDAYTS

-852 LNGDGVINEDD
+852 LNGDGVINEED
-863 RTILGSPTPAWTF
+863 RTILGSPTPTWTF

-890 IYLQGA
+890 IFLQGA
-896 AGNKIYNGNRSTLE
+896 AGNKIYNGNRATLE

-918 MTTVLDR
+918 LTTTLDR
-925 WRPGNPSNT
+925 WRPENPSQT

-946 NRVSDRFLEPGDYL
+946 NRTSDRFLEPGDYL

-981 DEVRLSI
+981 DEVRFAV
-988 SGANLYTLTR
+988 SGTNLYTLTR
-998 YKGLDPEVGGS
+998 YTGLDPEVGGS

-1020 NFTFGLNIIF
+1020 NFTFQVNITF

>member
-1 MSYLC
+1 MKRLSKFSILW
-6 KKYVSCL
+6 
-13 LLFTNALLRMCENK
+13 LFLACTL
-27 CNFAP
+27 
-32 SFIANSKIYIMNRV
+32 SI
-46 LLFFA
+46 
-51 LLLGMVCAL
+51 
-60 PVSAQVSGVIVDETG
+60 SAQVGGVIVDETG

-106 GAILEISYVG
+106 GATLEISYVG
-116 YASQSLPAQANM
+116 YTTQSLKAAAGM
-128 NVVLRED
+128 HVVLKED

-147 GVQKKSDLTGAISQV
+147 GVQKKSDLTGSISQV
-162 NEKDLQKT
+162 SEKDLQKT
-170 PAPSIGVALEGRAA
+170 PAPSLGSALEGRAA

-228 INMDDVASVDVLKD
+228 INMDDVATVDVLKD

-296 SLHNEMMAAAGQPQ
+296 SLHNEMMANAGQPQ
-310 YPGYADP
+310 NPAFADP
-317 LALGDGTDWMS
+317 KALGDGTDWMS
-328 QLWQFAPT
+328 ELWQFAPT
-336 QNYCLSYSG
+336 QNYSLSYSG

-355 GAYYD
+355 GAFYD
-360 QRGIIKTTAYKRLT
+360 QKGIIKTTAYRRITL
-374 IQFNHDTQL
+374 QFNHDTQL
-383 FDWLKFGHKLSLN
+383 LNWLKFGHKLSLN

-413 LPTQPIYNEDGSW
+413 LPTQAIKNEDGTW

-437 DIANPIGKMKENTST
+437 DIANPVGKMMENTSS

-479 MQVMYW
+479 IQVMYW
-485 DTEGWTP
+485 DQQSWTP
-492 KYDWQPIAQPESQV
+492 AYDWQPIAQPESQA
-506 FRSFDKSVTWLW
+506 FRSFDKSITWLW
-518 DNTLTFIKTF
+518 DNTLSFVKTF
-528 NQKHSFSAMI
+528 KDKHNFTAMI
-538 GSSMQSNTYE
+538 GSSMQANDYE
-548 YMSGT
+548 FMSGA
-553 VQGFISESAR
+553 VQGFVSENAR
-563 QLSNGLLEPTIGGN
+563 QLSNGLLEPTIYGN

-584 SFMSRVTYGYDNR
+584 SFMGRVTYGYDNR

-616 RWGFFPSVAVAWRM
+616 RWGYFPSVALAWRM

-635 FEKNFWL
+635 FKKSFWL
-642 TDLKLRAGYGLTG
+642 TDFKLRAGYGLTG
-655 NQASVGNYAYASQLQ
+655 NQASVSNYAYASKLQ
-670 TVQYVFGDKQVAG
+670 TVQYSFGDKQVGG
-683 LAPWV
+683 LAPWE

-700 QYNVGADLSFFDQR
+700 QYNVGADFAFFDQR
-714 LHATVDWYI
+714 LHVTVDWYI

-744 AVPSINAGRMR
+744 AVPSINAGKMR

-763 NSLNFKGDFTWTTT
+763 NSLNFKKKNFTWTTT
-777 VNFAYNRNIILSL
+777 VNFAYNRNMILSL

-800 NVHKIGYPVAAFY
+800 NIHKVGYPVAAFY

-822 TQEEVDM
+822 SQEEVEQ

-836 SDKYTS
+836 SDQYTS

-863 RTILGSPTPAWTF
+863 RTILGSPTPSWTF

-890 IYLQGA
+890 LYLQGA
-896 AGNKIYNGNRSTLE
+896 AGNMIYNGNRSTLE

-918 MTTVLDR
+918 LTSTLDR
-925 WRPGNPSNT
+925 WRPDYHST
-934 MPRAVFSDPNKN
+934 MMPRAVFSDPNKN
-946 NRVSDRFLEPGDYL
+946 NRVSDRFLEKGDYL

-965 TVGYTLPK
+965 TIGYTLPK
-973 KYTKKALM
+973 HLTSKARM
-981 DEVRLSI
+981 DEVRFSV
-988 SGANLYTLTR
+988 SGQNLYTFTR
-998 YKGLDPEVGGS
+998 YTGLDPEVGGS

-1020 NFTFGLNIIF
+1020 NFTFGINITF

>member
-1 MSYLC
+1 MKRLSKFSILW
-6 KKYVSCL
+6 
-13 LLFTNALLRMCENK
+13 LFLACTL
-27 CNFAP
+27 
-32 SFIANSKIYIMNRV
+32 SI
-46 LLFFA
+46 
-51 LLLGMVCAL
+51 
-60 PVSAQVSGVIVDETG
+60 SAQVGGVIVDETG

-106 GAILEISYVG
+106 GATLEISYVG
-116 YASQSLPAQANM
+116 YATQSLKAAAGM
-128 NVVLRED
+128 HVVLKED

-147 GVQKKSDLTGAISQV
+147 GVQKKSDLTGSISQV
-162 NEKDLQKT
+162 SEKDLQKT
-170 PAPSIGVALEGRAA
+170 PAPSLGSALEGRAA

-228 INMDDVASVDVLKD
+228 INMDDVATVDVLKD

-296 SLHNEMMAAAGQPQ
+296 SLHNEMMANAGQPQ
-310 YPGYADP
+310 NPAFADP
-317 LALGDGTDWMS
+317 KALGDGTDWMS
-328 QLWQFAPT
+328 ELWQFAPT
-336 QNYCLSYSG
+336 QNYSLSYSG

-355 GAYYD
+355 GAFYD
-360 QRGIIKTTAYKRLT
+360 QKGIIKTTAYRRITL
-374 IQFNHDTQL
+374 QFNHDTQL
-383 FDWLKFGHKLSLN
+383 LNWLKFGHKLSLN

-413 LPTQPIYNEDGSW
+413 LPTQAIKNEDGTW

-437 DIANPIGKMKENTST
+437 DIANPVGKMMENTSS

-479 MQVMYW
+479 IQVMYW
-485 DTEGWTP
+485 DQQSWTP
-492 KYDWQPIAQPESQV
+492 AYDWQPIAQPESQA
-506 FRSFDKSVTWLW
+506 FRSFDKSITWLW
-518 DNTLTFIKTF
+518 DNTLSFVKTF
-528 NQKHSFSAMI
+528 KDKHNFTAMI
-538 GSSMQSNTYE
+538 GSSMQANDYE
-548 YMSGT
+548 FMSGA
-553 VQGFISESAR
+553 VQGFVSENAR
-563 QLSNGLLEPTIGGN
+563 QLSNGLLEPTIYGN

-584 SFMSRVTYGYDNR
+584 SFMGRVTYGYDNR

-616 RWGFFPSVAVAWRM
+616 RWGYFPSVALAWRM

-635 FEKNFWL
+635 FKKSFWL
-642 TDLKLRAGYGLTG
+642 TDFKLRAGYGLTG
-655 NQASVGNYAYASQLQ
+655 NQASVSNYAYASKLQ
-670 TVQYVFGDKQVAG
+670 TVQYSFGDKQVGG
-683 LAPWV
+683 LAPWE

-700 QYNVGADLSFFDQR
+700 QYNVGVDFAFFDQR

-744 AVPSINAGRMR
+744 AVPSINAGKMR

-763 NSLNFKGDFTWTTT
+763 NSLNFKKKNFTWTTT
-777 VNFAYNRNIILSL
+777 VNFAYNRNMILSL

-800 NVHKIGYPVAAFY
+800 NIHKVGYPVAAFY

-822 TQEEVDM
+822 SQEEVDQ

-836 SDKYTS
+836 SDPYTS

-852 LNGDGVINEDD
+852 INGDGVINEDD
-863 RTILGSPTPAWTF
+863 RTILGSPTPSWTF

-890 IYLQGA
+890 LYLQGA
-896 AGNKIYNGNRSTLE
+896 AGNMIYNGNRSTLE

-918 MTTVLDR
+918 LTSTLDR
-925 WRPGNPSNT
+925 WRPDYHSTT

-946 NRVSDRFLEPGDYL
+946 NRVSDRFLEKGDYL

-965 TVGYTLPK
+965 TIGYTLPK
-973 KYTKKALM
+973 HLTSKARM
-981 DEVRLSI
+981 DEVRFSV
-988 SGANLYTLTR
+988 SGQNLYTFTR
-998 YKGLDPEVGGS
+998 YTGLDPEVGGS

-1020 NFTFGLNIIF
+1020 NFTFGINITF

>member
-1 MSYLC
+1 MMKRLSKL
-6 KKYVSCL
+6 SILWL
-13 LLFTNALLRMCENK
+13 LLT
-27 CNFAP
+27 
-32 SFIANSKIYIMNRV
+32 
-46 LLFFA
+46 
-51 LLLGMVCAL
+51 CAL
-60 PVSAQVSGVIVDETG
+60 PICAQVNGVIVDETG
-75 EPIIGASILEK
+75 EPIIGASVLEK

-92 ITDFDGNFTLDVAE
+92 ITDFDGNFALQVAE
-106 GAILEISYVG
+106 GAMLEISYVG
-116 YASQSLPAQANM
+116 YASQTLPAAANM
-128 NVVLRED
+128 NIVLKED
-135 TEVLEEVVVVGY
+135 AEVLEEVVVVGY
-147 GVQKKSDLTGAISQV
+147 GVQKKSDLTGSISQV
-162 NEKDLQKT
+162 NEKDLQKM
-170 PAPSIGVALEGRAA
+170 PAPSLGAALEGRAA

-197 VSLNIRGIGS
+197 VSLNIRGVGS

-228 INMDDVASVDVLKD
+228 LNMDDVASIDVLKD

-277 FGFDQLQR
+277 FGFDQIQR
-285 TLPLLKAYQFA
+285 TLPLLNASQFA

-310 YPGYADP
+310 YSAYADP
-317 LALGDGTDWMS
+317 TKLGVGTDWMS
-328 QLWQFAPT
+328 ELWQFAPT

-355 GAYYD
+355 GAYFD
-360 QRGIIKTTAYKRLT
+360 QKGIIKTTDYKRITL
-374 IQFNHDTQL
+374 QFNHDTKL
-383 FDWLKFGHKLSLN
+383 FEWLRFGHKLSLN

-401 GGEYNIQNTMRA
+401 SGEYNIQNTMRA
-413 LPTQPIYNEDGSW
+413 LPTQAIKNEDGTW
-426 AGPVGLAMYVG
+426 AGPTGLAMYVG
-437 DIANPIGKMKENTST
+437 DITNPIGKMMENSST

-479 MQVMYW
+479 IQVMYW
-485 DTEGWTP
+485 DTEGWSP
-492 KYDWQPIAQPESQV
+492 AYDWKPIAQPESQV
-506 FRSFDKSVTWLW
+506 SHSFDKSITWLW
-518 DNTLTFIKTF
+518 DNTLSFVKTF
-528 NQKHSFSAMI
+528 KEKHAFTAMI
-538 GSSMQSNTYE
+538 GSSMQANNYE
-548 YMSGT
+548 YMAGA
-553 VQGFISESAR
+553 VQGFISEEAR
-563 QLSNGLLEPTIGGN
+563 QLSNGLLDPTLSGN

-597 YLLTATFR
+597 YLFTATFR

-616 RWGFFPSVAVAWRM
+616 RWGFFPSFGAAWRI

-635 FEKNFWL
+635 FNKTFWL

-670 TVQYVFGDKQVAG
+670 TVQYVFGGTQVAG

-700 QYNVGADLSFFDQR
+700 QYNVGVDLALFDQR
-714 LHATVDWYI
+714 LHATIDGYI
-723 KNTNDMLVPMSVP
+723 KNTNNMLVPMSVP

-755 NTGVEVSL
+755 NMGIEVSL
-763 NSLNFKGDFTWTTT
+763 NSLNFKNPNFTWTTT
-777 VNFAYNRNIILSL
+777 VNFSYNYNRILSL

-800 NVHKIGYPVAAFY
+800 NIHAVNYPVAAFY

-822 TQEEVDM
+822 SQEEIDA
-829 HAVQTIG
+829 HAIQTIG

-852 LNGDGVINEDD
+852 LNNDGVINEDD
-863 RTILGSPTPAWTF
+863 RTILGSPTPSWTF

-890 IYLQGA
+890 VYLQGV
-896 AGNKIYNGNRSTLE
+896 AGNKIYNGNRATLE

-925 WRPGNPSNT
+925 WREDNPSNT

-946 NRVSDRFLEPGDYL
+946 NRVSDRYLEDGDYL

-965 TVGYTLPK
+965 TIGYTLPK
-973 KYTKKALM
+973 HLTKKALM
-981 DEVRLSI
+981 EEVRFSV
-988 SGANLYTLTR
+988 SGQNLYTFTR
-998 YKGLDPEVGGS
+998 YTGLDPEVGGT
-1009 GIDSNVYPLTR
+1009 GIDSNFYPLTR
-1020 NFTFGLNIIF
+1020 NFTFGLNIMF

>member
-1 MSYLC
+1 MMKRLSKL
-6 KKYVSCL
+6 SILWL
-13 LLFTNALLRMCENK
+13 LLT
-27 CNFAP
+27 
-32 SFIANSKIYIMNRV
+32 
-46 LLFFA
+46 
-51 LLLGMVCAL
+51 CAL
-60 PVSAQVSGVIVDETG
+60 PLSAQVSGVIVDETG

-92 ITDFDGNFTLDVAE
+92 ITDYDGNFTLDVAE
-106 GAILEISYVG
+106 GATLEISYVG
-116 YASQSLPAQANM
+116 YATQSLKATAGM
-128 NVVLRED
+128 HVVLKED

-147 GVQKKSDLTGAISQV
+147 GVQKKSDLTGSISQV
-162 NEKDLQKT
+162 SEKDLQKT
-170 PAPSIGVALEGRAA
+170 PAPSLGSALEGRAA

-296 SLHNEMMAAAGQPQ
+296 SLHNEMMANAGQPQ
-310 YPGYADP
+310 NPAFADP
-317 LALGDGTDWMS
+317 AVLGDGTDWMS
-328 QLWQFAPT
+328 ELWQFAPT
-336 QNYCLSYSG
+336 QNYSLSYSG

-360 QRGIIKTTAYKRLT
+360 QKGIIQTTAYKRITL
-374 IQFNHDTQL
+374 QFNHDTQL
-383 FDWLKFGHKLSLN
+383 LNWLRFGHKLSLN

-413 LPTQPIYNEDGSW
+413 LPTQAIYNEDGSW

-437 DIANPIGKMKENTST
+437 DIANPIGKMKMNTSD
-452 TKGYNL
+452 TKGYNV

-485 DTEGWTP
+485 DKESWTP
-492 KYDWQPIAQPESQV
+492 AYDWQPIAQPESQV

-518 DNTLTFIKTF
+518 DNTLSFVKTF
-528 NQKHSFSAMI
+528 KDKHNFTAMI
-538 GSSMQSNTYE
+538 GSSMQANNYE
-548 YMSGT
+548 FMSGA
-553 VQGFISESAR
+553 VQGFVSENAR
-563 QLSNGLLEPTIGGN
+563 QLSNGLLEPTIYGN
-577 KSDWALL
+577 KSDWSLL
-584 SFMSRVTYGYDNR
+584 SFMGRVTYGYDNR

-616 RWGFFPSVAVAWRM
+616 RWGYFPSVALAWRM

-635 FEKNFWL
+635 FQKSFWL
-642 TDLKLRAGYGLTG
+642 TDFKLRAGYGLTG
-655 NQASVGNYAYASQLQ
+655 NQASVGNYAYASKLQ
-670 TVQYVFGDKQVAG
+670 TVQYSFGDKQVGG
-683 LAPWV
+683 LAPWE

-700 QYNVGADLSFFDQR
+700 QYNVGADFAFFDQR

-763 NSLNFKGDFTWTTT
+763 NSLNFKKTNFTWTTT
-777 VNFAYNRNIILSL
+777 VNFAYNHNLILSL
-790 NDDVPMYFDC
+790 NDNVPMYFDC
-800 NVHKIGYPVAAFY
+800 NVHKVGYPVAAFY

-822 TQEEVDM
+822 TQEEVDQ

-863 RTILGSPTPAWTF
+863 RTILGSPTPSWTF
-876 SMNNRFEFYGVDIE
+876 SMSNRFEFYGVDVE

-918 MTTVLDR
+918 LTSTLDR
-925 WRPGNPSNT
+925 WRPDYHSTT

-960 RLKSI
+960 RLKNI
-965 TVGYTLPK
+965 TVGYTIPQ

-981 DEVRLSI
+981 DEVRFSI
-988 SGANLYTLTR
+988 SGQNLYTLTR
-998 YKGLDPEVGGS
+998 YSGLDPEVGGS

-1020 NFTFGLNIIF
+1020 NFTFGLNITF